1 MKRKVQKLLSIMMAF
16 VIAIGAIMIAPQK
29 AEAYTMPSAPYKF
42 HWYDLQRFLEPP
54 GGGRYSTSI
63 KWTHFK
69 PTESG
74 QKHAAGYCIDPH
86 RKQAGSKGQETSAKG
101 VQILNGKIGKTDGN
115 TLAKCLK
122 YGYAYHHYYRPS
134 DAPKPVPGG
143 IRDDVWSERR
153 NFYVTQLAMWSFIQ
167 GWSDADVDKLQP
179 NSDWIRGQG
188 IKKEDIGRMK
198 RHIKEIRRKVLAD
211 KTNNIP
217 KIWVK
222 PEKAKDGDIIAFDG
236 NKVSPEDI
244 WDPAHFKD
252 TRKMTLEST
261 NKWLDGTQLVK
272 EDGTVLATASGGK
285 IKYHG
290 LIAGDKFKVVFP
302 AGAPPNTTM
311 TYKIHGKPMV
321 PVAYMYLFGEYYQ
334 RIISLI
340 QLKFGVDCTGL
351 VTNGP
356 INTPTPDLNKIK
368 IKKVDEEG
376 NPLEGALFKCE
387 GPGGPYTAETDVNG
401 FAVFDNLVNGKYT
414 VTEESAPAGYET
426 SDEVWE
432 VTLPDQNNHEKV
444 LQIKNKKESPV
455 MYAITVRKKNEDG
468 NRLEGVKFKC
478 WTEDGYYRERDTDKN
493 GIAHFDKLS
502 PDTYYVQEI
511 ATIDGYKLDNTVY
524 KVQVPKDGTNAQIVY
539 LDVVNKVN
547 RNEAQIKKVDA
558 DTGEPLAGAKF
569 RITGPEGFDQELTS
583 GEDGLVHLTDLKP
596 GEYTVQEIKAPTGYN
611 LATKP
616 YYFTIHT
623 DPSKNKFEHVLENIP
638 IKNKVKIKKIDE
650 ATLQPLKGAK
660 FNITGPD
667 GYVKTET
674 TNTLGEI
681 DLGDVL
687 YGDYT
692 ITEIESPEGYQMLE
706 KPVKF
711 SVTKDGEEQIIK
723 IKNKKKIGEL
733 KLYKTDEETGKP
745 LQYAKYRI
753 QGPGGYD
760 VEIQTDKDGIIHVD
774 FAEYGKYTVQE
785 IEAPEGYVLNDKIWE
800 IDVTEHKQVY
810 EIRATNRVAQ
820 GKVIIDKVD
829 DIGQPVPNAT
839 FEIKRQD
846 GEYTKQG
853 TTDDNG
859 HLEFNKVPWGRYQL
873 KEISAPDGY
882 VLDPSARDFVLEK
895 DQQEFK
901 YQYVN
906 RRIKGQLI
914 ITKIDKD
921 TKQPLKGATFEIKKG
936 NQLIQTV
943 TTDDT
948 GVAKLDQLPYG
959 EYTVIEKEAPPGYL
973 LNTTPQKINIVQ
985 DAEIYHVTFEN
996 KAGKGNIEIT
1006 KTEDGS
1012 GRKLAG
1018 AEFAIWDKSMAQVDT
1033 VVTGESGVG
1042 VSSSL
1047 PVGTYYIQETRAPEG
1062 YVIDPKMHTVVIG
1075 EEGRVIKYSMPNKQ
1089 ILGKVKIR
1097 KVDAVTGTT
1106 LEGVEFKIYDKANP
1120 DVVVDTLVT
1129 DEFGMATSK
1138 ELPFGDYII
1147 KESKTPNGYFPL
1159 VKDYEFKID
1168 RHDKVVEFTIENK
1181 PILVDVIVNKTG
1193 ETTGKALPGAVFQLK
1208 KNGEIMNFKVGTQVI
1223 SSLTTDSQGKI
1234 KFPQKLGVGKYEL
1247 IEIKAPSGYLSAK
1260 PVKFEITADSV
1271 KENPNG
1277 IVINVKDK
1285 EIKGDVK
1292 LVKVD
1297 EDTGKPMPNITFEL
1311 FDKNDNSLGKY
1322 TTDENG
1328 VIEVKDLDYGEYYFK
1343 EVSKPHGYVEDT
1355 EKIYFMIQKDGQTIT
1370 LNKTNKLID
1379 GDVELT
1385 KVDIDTGETLS
1396 GVTFKLVNANTN
1408 EVVGTYTTDSTG
1420 KFRVN
1425 DLPFGKYYIKE
1436 IQGLEGY
1443 ESDDSPEVFY
1453 IQESG
1458 ELITITKYNKKI
1470 KGKIQIN
1477 KTDVSD
1483 GKVIPDCGFR
1493 IWKDDKKTIVIEG
1506 KTDKNGIAEFE
1517 LGYGKYYY
1525 QEFDAPEGYVLDN
1538 RLYPFE
1544 IKENGEIVKAHMT
1557 NEKIKGTMELSKVDI
1572 SNGMLIPNAKFK
1584 IYKEDKKTVVVKGMT
1599 DQNGIAKFNLEY
1611 GKYYYQEYDA
1621 PNGYILDESLF
1632 PFEIKINGDIVK
1644 CQMTNKPETGGLIIN
1659 KVDGKTGESL
1669 QGATFG
1675 LYCGKDKVLEGVTDQ
1690 NGRLEITGLSIGTY
1704 TLKEEKAPAG
1714 YQNLDQQFEI
1724 KIDEINEVETL
1735 KVCNWKYGV
1744 PAPTPMKPLVQTGT
1758 VVTTGATL
1766 AGILSAGAYIFLRRR
1781 H

>member
-1 MKRKVQKLLSIMMAF
+1 MRKKLQKLLSTIMAF
-16 VIAIGAIMIAPQK
+16 VIAISTIILTPEEI
-29 AEAYTMPSAPYKF
+29 EAATLPTGPFTF
-42 HWYDLQRFLEPP
+42 HWYDVQRFLKPP
-54 GGGRYSTSI
+54 GNGYYSTSI
-63 KWTHFK
+63 KWVGFK

-74 QKHAAGYCIDPH
+74 QKHSAAYCIDPD
-86 RKQAGSKGQETSAKG
+86 KPQYGSENTKHPAKNPRP
-101 VQILNGKIGKTDGN
+101 LNGGKIGKTDGD
-115 TLAKCLK
+115 TIYKCLK
-122 YGYAYHHYYRPS
+122 YGYAYVHHYKAEENPQRGW
-134 DAPKPVPGG
+134 AEK
-143 IRDDVWSERR
+143 R
-153 NFYVTQLAMWSFIQ
+153 NFYVTQLAIWSFMQ
-167 GWSDADVDKLQP
+167 GWSDADVDKLVP
-179 NSDWIRGQG
+179 R
-188 IKKEDIGRMK
+188 KKWLQDNGLAKENIGRMK
-198 RHIKEIRRKVLAD
+198 AAIKDIRRKVKAD
-211 KTNNIP
+211 KTKNTP
-217 KIWVK
+217 AIWVRRD
-222 PEKAKDGDIIAFDG
+222 KAKDGELINFEG
-236 NKVSPEDI
+236 NRVSPQDI
-244 WDPAHFKD
+244 WDPYHFKD

-261 NKWLDGTQLVK
+261 NTWLDGTKLVNDK
-272 EDGTVLATASGGK
+272 DEVLATASGGK

-302 AGAPPNTTM
+302 ADAPPNTTM
-311 TYKIHGKPMV
+311 KYKITGKPMV
-321 PVAYMYLFGEYYQ
+321 PVGYYFEVKSGYQ
-334 RIISLI
+334 KVTTLI
-340 QLKFGVDCTGL
+340 QLKYGVDCTGL
-351 VTNGP
+351 VTNGDIP
-356 INTPTPDLNKIK
+356 PVPEDKYSIK
-368 IKKVDEEG
+368 IKKVDEKG
-376 NPLEGALFKCE
+376 NPLEGAVFKCE
-387 GPGGPYTAETDVNG
+387 GPHGPFTAETNSDG
-401 FAVFDNLVNGKYT
+401 FAVFKNLVTGDYK
-414 VTEESAPAGYET
+414 VTETAAPPGYAKI
-426 SDEVWE
+426 DDVWN
-432 VTLPDQNNHEKV
+432 VKLPQQDGAEKV
-444 LQIKNKKESPV
+444 IQVKNDKEDELT
-455 MYAITVRKKNEDG
+455 YEICVRKKNEDG
-468 NRLEGVKFKC
+468 DRLEGVKFKC
-478 WTEDGYYRERDTDKN
+478 WSADGYYGEAITDRN
-493 GIAHFDKLS
+493 GIAKFDKLP
-502 PDTYYVQEI
+502 PDTFFVQEL
-511 ATIDGYKLDNTVY
+511 ATIDGYKLNDTIY
-524 KVQVPKDGTNAQIVY
+524 KVPVPKPGTNDQIIY
-539 LDVVNKVN
+539 LDVI
-547 RNEAQIKKVDA
+547 NEENTDGAKIVKIDE
-558 DTGEPLAGAKF
+558 DTEKPLKDAKF
-569 RITGPEGFDQELTS
+569 RITGPDGFDQELTTDEN
-583 GEDGLVHLTDLKP
+583 GVVELKGLKQGD
-596 GEYTVQEIKAPTGYN
+596 YTVQEIKAPEGYV
-611 LATKP
+611 LEKKP
-616 YYFTIHT
+616 YYFTIHA
-623 DPSKNKFEHVLENIP
+623 DSSKNVFEHILKNKP

-650 ATLQPLKGAK
+650 ATLQPLPGAK
-660 FNITGPD
+660 FTITGPD
-667 GYVKTET
+667 GYHRVET

-692 ITEIESPEGYQMLE
+692 ITEIESPEGYQMLI

-711 SVTKDGEEQIIK
+711 SVTKDGEEQVIK
-723 IKNKKKIGEL
+723 IKNKKKIGIL

-745 LQYAKYRI
+745 LQYAKYRV
-753 QGPGGYD
+753 QGPNGFD
-760 VEIQTDKDGIIHVD
+760 VEIQTDKDGIIEID

-785 IEAPEGYVLNDKIWE
+785 IEAPEGYVLNPKIWE
-800 IDVTEHKQVY
+800 IDVTEHKEVY

-820 GKVIIDKVD
+820 GKVVIDKVD
-829 DIGQPVPNAT
+829 DIDQPVPNAT

-846 GEYTKQG
+846 GDYTKQG
-853 TTDDNG
+853 KTDEKG
-859 HLEFNKVPWGRYQL
+859 HLEFDKVPWGRYQL
-873 KEISAPDGY
+873 KEIDAPDGY
-882 VLDPSARDFVLEK
+882 VLDPSAKDFVLDK
-895 DQQEFK
+895 DKQEFK

-906 RRIKGQLI
+906 RRIKGQLV

-921 TKQPLKGATFEIKKG
+921 TKKPLKGATFEIKKG
-936 NQLIQTV
+936 DTLIQTV

-948 GVAKLDQLPYG
+948 GVAKLDKLPYG
-959 EYTVIEKEAPPGYL
+959 EYTVIEKEAPQGYL
-973 LNTTPQKINIVQ
+973 LNATPQKINIVQ

-1018 AEFAIWDKSMAQVDT
+1018 AEFAIWDQSMAQVDT

-1062 YVIDPKMHTVVIG
+1062 YVIDPKMHPIRIG

-1089 ILGKVKIR
+1089 ILGKVKIK

-1106 LEGVEFKIYDKANP
+1106 LEGIEFKIYEKSKP

-1181 PILVDVIVNKTG
+1181 PILTDLIVNKTG
-1193 ETTGKALPGAVFQLK
+1193 ELTGKSVPGATFQLK
-1208 KNGEIMNFKVGTQVI
+1208 KNGEIMNFKIGTQVV

-1234 KFPQKLGVGKYEL
+1234 KFPQKLGVGNYEL
-1247 IEIKAPSGYLSAK
+1247 IEIKAPSGYLPAK
-1260 PVKFEITADSV
+1260 SVKFEITADSV

-1277 IVINVKDK
+1277 LVINVKDK
-1285 EIKGDVK
+1285 EIKGNVK
-1292 LVKVD
+1292 LVKID
-1297 EDTGKPMPNITFEL
+1297 EDTGKVMPNITFEL
-1311 FDKNDNSLGKY
+1311 FNKDDVSLGKY

-1355 EKIYFMIQKDGQTIT
+1355 GKIPFMIQKDGQTIT
-1370 LNKTNKLID
+1370 LNKSNKLID
-1379 GDVELT
+1379 GDLELT

-1396 GVTFKLVNANTN
+1396 GVIFKVVNATTN
-1408 EVVGTYTTDSTG
+1408 EAIGTYTTDSTG
-1420 KFRVN
+1420 KFRIN
-1425 DLPFGKYYIKE
+1425 DLPFGKYYVKE

-1443 ESDDSPEVFY
+1443 ESDPKPEIFY

-1458 ELITITKYNKKI
+1458 ELVTITKYNKKI

-1584 IYKEDKKTVVVKGMT
+1584 IYKDDKKTVVVKGVT

-1621 PNGYILDESLF
+1621 PVGYILDDTLF

-1659 KVDGKTGESL
+1659 KVDGKTGKEL

-1675 LYCGKDKVLEGVTDQ
+1675 LYCNDQKVLEGVTDE
-1690 NGRLEITGLSIGTY
+1690 NGRLEIAGLSKGKY
-1704 TLKEEKAPAG
+1704 KVRELRAPAG
-1714 YQNLDQQFEI
+1714 YQNLNQEFEI
-1724 KIDEINEVETL
+1724 EIDELDEVETL
-1735 KVCNWKYGV
+1735 KVCNWAYGV
-1744 PAPTPMKPLVQTGT
+1744 PAPKPLKPLVQTGAA
-1758 VVTTGATL
+1758 VTSGVSIVGAIG
-1766 AGILSAGAYIFLRRR
+1766 GIAYIFFRRR
-1781 H
+1781 Y

>member
-16 VIAIGAIMIAPQK
+16 VIAIGAIVMTPEEI
-29 AEAYTMPSAPYKF
+29 EAATLPTGPFTF
-42 HWYDLQRFLEPP
+42 HWYDVQKFLKPH
-54 GGGRYSTSI
+54 GSGYYNTSI
-63 KWTHFK
+63 KWVGFK
-69 PTESG
+69 ETASG
-74 QKHAAGYCIDPH
+74 QKSSAAYCIDPD
-86 RKQAGSKGQETSAKG
+86 KPQAGASNTKIPAKNPRP
-101 VQILNGKIGKTDGN
+101 LNGGRIGKTTGDVIY
-115 TLAKCLK
+115 KCLK
-122 YGYAYHHYYRPS
+122 YGYAYVHHYKANENPQRGW
-134 DAPKPVPGG
+134 AEK
-143 IRDDVWSERR
+143 R
-153 NFYVTQLAMWSFIQ
+153 NFYVTQLAIWSFMQ
-167 GWSDADVDKLQP
+167 GWTDEDVDKLEP
-179 NSDWIRGQG
+179 RKDWL
-188 IKKEDIGRMK
+188 KKNGLQNENIGRLK
-198 RHIKEIRRKVLAD
+198 AAIKDIRRKVKAD
-211 KTNNIP
+211 DTKNTP
-217 KIWVK
+217 SIWVK
-222 PEKAKDGDIIAFDG
+222 NDKAKNGEIINFEG
-236 NKVSPEDI
+236 NRVSPADI

-272 EDGTVLATASGGK
+272 DDGTVLATASGGK

-290 LIAGDKFKVVFP
+290 LIAGDKFKIVFP
-302 AGAPPNTTM
+302 ADAPPNTTM
-311 TYKIHGKPMV
+311 KYKITGKPMV
-321 PVAYMYLFGEYYQ
+321 PVGYYFEVKSGYQ
-334 RIISLI
+334 KVTTLI
-340 QLKFGVDCTGL
+340 QLNYGVDCTGL
-351 VTNGP
+351 VTNGDIP
-356 INTPTPDLNKIK
+356 PVPDTDLNRIK
-368 IKKVDEEG
+368 IKKVDEKG
-376 NPLEGALFKCE
+376 NPLEGAVFKCE
-387 GPGGPYTAETDVNG
+387 GPGGPYTAETDGNG
-401 FAVFDNLVNGKYT
+401 YAVFDKLADGKYT
-414 VTEESAPAGYET
+414 VTETSAPAGYET
-426 SDEVWE
+426 TDEVWN
-432 VTLPDQNNHEKV
+432 VTLPDQDKHEKTIEV
-444 LQIKNKKESPV
+444 KNEKEYS
-455 MYAITVRKKNEDG
+455 ITYEICVRKKNEDG
-468 NRLEGVKFKC
+468 DRLEGVKFKC
-478 WTEDGYYRERDTDKN
+478 WSEDGYYAEIITDRN
-493 GIAHFDKLS
+493 GIAKFDGLP
-502 PDTYYVQEI
+502 PDTFYVQEI
-511 ATIDGYKLDNTVY
+511 ATIDGYKLDDTIH
-524 KVQVPKDGTNAQIVY
+524 KVTVPKEGTNDQIVY
-539 LDVVNKVN
+539 LDVVNEENK
-547 RNEAQIKKVDA
+547 NEAQIKKVDA
-558 DTGEPLAGAKF
+558 DTGMTLPGAKF
-569 RITGPEGFDQELTS
+569 RVTGPDGYDQELTS
-583 GEDGLVHLTDLKP
+583 DENGIVKLTGLKIGD
-596 GEYTVQEIKAPTGYN
+596 YTVQEIKAPEGYN

-616 YYFTIHT
+616 YYFTIHA
-623 DPSKNKFEHVLENIP
+623 DASKNKFEHVLENIP

-667 GYVKTET
+667 GYSRVEV

-882 VLDPSARDFVLEK
+882 VLDPSARDFVLDK

-936 NQLIQTV
+936 NTLIQTV

-973 LNTTPQKINIVQ
+973 LNTTPQKVNIVQ

-1047 PVGTYYIQETRAPEG
+1047 PVGTYYVQETRAPEG

-1089 ILGKVKIR
+1089 ILGKVKIK

-1120 DVVVDTLVT
+1120 DVVVDTLIT

-1285 EIKGDVK
+1285 EIKGNIK

-1328 VIEVKDLDYGEYYFK
+1328 VIEVKDLEYGEYYFK

-1714 YQNLDQQFEI
+1714 YQNLNQQFEI

-1744 PAPTPMKPLVQTGT
+1744 QAPAAPMKPLVQTGT

>member
-16 VIAIGAIMIAPQK
+16 VIAIGAIVMTPEEI
-29 AEAYTMPSAPYKF
+29 EAATLPTGPFTF
-42 HWYDLQRFLEPP
+42 HWYDVQKFLKPH
-54 GGGRYSTSI
+54 GSGYYNTSI
-63 KWTHFK
+63 KWVGFK
-69 PTESG
+69 ETASG
-74 QKHAAGYCIDPH
+74 QKSAAAYCIDPD
-86 RKQAGSKGQETSAKG
+86 KPQAGASNTKIPAKNPRP
-101 VQILNGKIGKTDGN
+101 LNGGRIGKTTGDVIY
-115 TLAKCLK
+115 KCLK
-122 YGYAYHHYYRPS
+122 YGYAYVHHYKANENPQRGW
-134 DAPKPVPGG
+134 AEK
-143 IRDDVWSERR
+143 R
-153 NFYVTQLAMWSFIQ
+153 NFYVTQLAIWSFMQ
-167 GWSDADVDKLQP
+167 GWTDEDVDKLEP
-179 NSDWIRGQG
+179 RKDWL
-188 IKKEDIGRMK
+188 KKNGLQNENIGRLK
-198 RHIKEIRRKVLAD
+198 AAIKDIRRKVKAD
-211 KTNNIP
+211 DTKNTP
-217 KIWVK
+217 SIWVK
-222 PEKAKDGDIIAFDG
+222 NDKAKNGEIINFEG
-236 NKVSPEDI
+236 NRVSPADI

-272 EDGTVLATASGGK
+272 DDGTVLATASGGK

-290 LIAGDKFKVVFP
+290 LIAGDKFKIVFP
-302 AGAPPNTTM
+302 ADAPPNTTM
-311 TYKIHGKPMV
+311 KYKITGKPMV
-321 PVAYMYLFGEYYQ
+321 PVGYYFEVKSGYQ
-334 RIISLI
+334 KVTTLI
-340 QLKFGVDCTGL
+340 QLNYGVDCTGL
-351 VTNGP
+351 VTNGDIP
-356 INTPTPDLNKIK
+356 PVPDTDLNRIK
-368 IKKVDEEG
+368 IKKVDEKG
-376 NPLEGALFKCE
+376 NPLEGAVFKCE
-387 GPGGPYTAETDVNG
+387 GPGGPYTAETDGNG
-401 FAVFDNLVNGKYT
+401 YAVFDKLADGKYT
-414 VTEESAPAGYET
+414 VTETSAPAGYET
-426 SDEVWE
+426 TDEVWN
-432 VTLPDQNNHEKV
+432 VTLPDQDKHEKTIEV
-444 LQIKNKKESPV
+444 KNEKEYS
-455 MYAITVRKKNEDG
+455 ITYEICVRKKNEDG
-468 NRLEGVKFKC
+468 DRLEGVKFKC
-478 WTEDGYYRERDTDKN
+478 WSEDGYYAEIITDRN
-493 GIAHFDKLS
+493 GIAKFDGLP
-502 PDTYYVQEI
+502 PDTFYVQEI
-511 ATIDGYKLDNTVY
+511 ATIDGYKLDDTIH
-524 KVQVPKDGTNAQIVY
+524 KVTVPKEGTNDQIVY
-539 LDVVNKVN
+539 LDVVNEENK
-547 RNEAQIKKVDA
+547 NEAQIKKVDA
-558 DTGEPLAGAKF
+558 DTGMTLPGAKF
-569 RITGPEGFDQELTS
+569 RVTGPDGYDQELTS
-583 GEDGLVHLTDLKP
+583 DENGIVKLTGLKIGD
-596 GEYTVQEIKAPTGYN
+596 YTVQEIKAPEGYN

-616 YYFTIHT
+616 YYFTIHA
-623 DPSKNKFEHVLENIP
+623 DASKNKFEHVLENIP

-667 GYVKTET
+667 GYSRVEV

-882 VLDPSARDFVLEK
+882 VLDPSARDFVLDK

-914 ITKIDKD
+914 ITKIDKN

-936 NQLIQTV
+936 NTLIQTV

-973 LNTTPQKINIVQ
+973 LNTAPQKINIVQ

-1089 ILGKVKIR
+1089 ILGKVKIK

-1120 DVVVDTLVT
+1120 DVVIDTLIT

-1328 VIEVKDLDYGEYYFK
+1328 VIEVKDLEYGEYYFK

-1714 YQNLDQQFEI
+1714 YQNLNQQFEI

>member
-16 VIAIGAIMIAPQK
+16 VIAIGAIVMTPEEI
-29 AEAYTMPSAPYKF
+29 EAATLPTGPFTF
-42 HWYDLQRFLEPP
+42 HWYDVQKFLKPH
-54 GGGRYSTSI
+54 GSGYYNTSI
-63 KWTHFK
+63 KWVGFK
-69 PTESG
+69 ETASG
-74 QKHAAGYCIDPH
+74 QKSSAAYCIDPD
-86 RKQAGSKGQETSAKG
+86 KPQAGASNTKIPAKNPRP
-101 VQILNGKIGKTDGN
+101 LNGGRIGKTTGDVIY
-115 TLAKCLK
+115 KCLK
-122 YGYAYHHYYRPS
+122 YGYAYVHHYKANENPQRGW
-134 DAPKPVPGG
+134 AEK
-143 IRDDVWSERR
+143 R
-153 NFYVTQLAMWSFIQ
+153 NFYVTQLAIWSFMQ
-167 GWSDADVDKLQP
+167 GWTDEDVDKLEP
-179 NSDWIRGQG
+179 RKDWL
-188 IKKEDIGRMK
+188 KKNGLQNENIGRLK
-198 RHIKEIRRKVLAD
+198 AAIKDIRRKVKAD
-211 KTNNIP
+211 DTKNTP
-217 KIWVK
+217 SIWVK
-222 PEKAKDGDIIAFDG
+222 NDKAKNGEIINFEG
-236 NKVSPEDI
+236 NRVSPADI

-272 EDGTVLATASGGK
+272 DDGTVLATASGGK

-290 LIAGDKFKVVFP
+290 LIAGDKFKIVFP
-302 AGAPPNTTM
+302 ADAPPNTTM
-311 TYKIHGKPMV
+311 KYKITGKPMV
-321 PVAYMYLFGEYYQ
+321 PVGYYFEVKSGYQ
-334 RIISLI
+334 KVTTLI
-340 QLKFGVDCTGL
+340 QLNYGVDCTGL
-351 VTNGP
+351 VTNGDIP
-356 INTPTPDLNKIK
+356 PVPDTDLNRIK
-368 IKKVDEEG
+368 IKKVDEKG
-376 NPLEGALFKCE
+376 NPLEGAVFKCE
-387 GPGGPYTAETDVNG
+387 GPGGPYTAETDGNG
-401 FAVFDNLVNGKYT
+401 YAVFDKLADGKYT
-414 VTEESAPAGYET
+414 VTETSAPAGYET
-426 SDEVWE
+426 TDEVWN
-432 VTLPDQNNHEKV
+432 VTLPDQDKHEKTIEV
-444 LQIKNKKESPV
+444 KNEKEYS
-455 MYAITVRKKNEDG
+455 ITYEICVRKKNEDG
-468 NRLEGVKFKC
+468 DRLEGVKFKC
-478 WTEDGYYRERDTDKN
+478 WSEDGYYAEIITDRN
-493 GIAHFDKLS
+493 GIAKFDGLP
-502 PDTYYVQEI
+502 PDTFYVQEI
-511 ATIDGYKLDNTVY
+511 ATIDGYKLDDTIH
-524 KVQVPKDGTNAQIVY
+524 KVTVPKEGTNDQIVY
-539 LDVVNKVN
+539 LDVVNEENK
-547 RNEAQIKKVDA
+547 NEAQIKKVDA
-558 DTGEPLAGAKF
+558 DTGMTLPGAKF
-569 RITGPEGFDQELTS
+569 RVTGPDGYDQELTS
-583 GEDGLVHLTDLKP
+583 DENGIVKLTGLKIGD
-596 GEYTVQEIKAPTGYN
+596 YTVQEIKAPEGYN

-616 YYFTIHT
+616 YYFTIHA
-623 DPSKNKFEHVLENIP
+623 DASKNKFEHVLENIP

-667 GYVKTET
+667 GYSRVEV

-882 VLDPSARDFVLEK
+882 VLDPSARDFVLDK

-936 NQLIQTV
+936 NTLIQTV

-973 LNTTPQKINIVQ
+973 LNTTPQKVNIVQ

-1047 PVGTYYIQETRAPEG
+1047 PVGTYYVQETRAPEG

-1089 ILGKVKIR
+1089 ILGKVKIK

-1120 DVVVDTLVT
+1120 DVVVDTLIT

-1328 VIEVKDLDYGEYYFK
+1328 VIEVKDLEYGEYYFK

-1714 YQNLDQQFEI
+1714 YQNLNQQFEI

-1744 PAPTPMKPLVQTGT
+1744 QAPAAPMKPLVQTGT

>member
-16 VIAIGAIMIAPQK
+16 VIAIGAIVMTPEEI
-29 AEAYTMPSAPYKF
+29 EAATLPTGPFTF
-42 HWYDLQRFLEPP
+42 HWYDVQKFLKPH
-54 GGGRYSTSI
+54 GSGYYNTSI
-63 KWTHFK
+63 KWVGFK
-69 PTESG
+69 ETASG
-74 QKHAAGYCIDPH
+74 QKSSAAYCIDPD
-86 RKQAGSKGQETSAKG
+86 KPQAGASNTKIPAKNPRP
-101 VQILNGKIGKTDGN
+101 LNGGRIGKTTGDVIY
-115 TLAKCLK
+115 KCLK
-122 YGYAYHHYYRPS
+122 YGYAYVHHYKANENPQRGW
-134 DAPKPVPGG
+134 AEK
-143 IRDDVWSERR
+143 R
-153 NFYVTQLAMWSFIQ
+153 NFYVTQLAIWSFMQ
-167 GWSDADVDKLQP
+167 GWTDEDVDKLEP
-179 NSDWIRGQG
+179 RKDWL
-188 IKKEDIGRMK
+188 KKNGLQNENIGRLK
-198 RHIKEIRRKVLAD
+198 AAIKDIRRKVKAD
-211 KTNNIP
+211 DTKNTP
-217 KIWVK
+217 SIWVK
-222 PEKAKDGDIIAFDG
+222 NDKAKNGEIINFEG
-236 NKVSPEDI
+236 NRVSPADI

-272 EDGTVLATASGGK
+272 DDGTVLATASGGK

-290 LIAGDKFKVVFP
+290 LIAGDKFKIVFP
-302 AGAPPNTTM
+302 ADAPPNTTM
-311 TYKIHGKPMV
+311 KYKITGKPMV
-321 PVAYMYLFGEYYQ
+321 PVGYYFEVKSGYQ
-334 RIISLI
+334 KVTTLI
-340 QLKFGVDCTGL
+340 QLNYGVDCTGL
-351 VTNGP
+351 VTNGDIP
-356 INTPTPDLNKIK
+356 PVPDTDLNRIK
-368 IKKVDEEG
+368 IKKVDEKG
-376 NPLEGALFKCE
+376 NPLEGAVFKCE
-387 GPGGPYTAETDVNG
+387 GPGGPYTAETDGNG
-401 FAVFDNLVNGKYT
+401 YAVFDKLADGKYT
-414 VTEESAPAGYET
+414 VTETSAPAGYET
-426 SDEVWE
+426 TDEVWN
-432 VTLPDQNNHEKV
+432 VTLPDQDKHEKTIEV
-444 LQIKNKKESPV
+444 KNEKEYS
-455 MYAITVRKKNEDG
+455 ITYEICVRKKNEDG
-468 NRLEGVKFKC
+468 DRLEGVKFKC
-478 WTEDGYYRERDTDKN
+478 WSEDGYYAEIITDRN
-493 GIAHFDKLS
+493 GIAKFDGLP
-502 PDTYYVQEI
+502 PDTFYVQEI
-511 ATIDGYKLDNTVY
+511 ATIDGYKLDDTIH
-524 KVQVPKDGTNAQIVY
+524 KVTVPKEGTNDQIVY
-539 LDVVNKVN
+539 LDVVNEENK
-547 RNEAQIKKVDA
+547 NEAQIKKVDA
-558 DTGEPLAGAKF
+558 DTGMTLPGAKF
-569 RITGPEGFDQELTS
+569 RVTGPDGYDQELTS
-583 GEDGLVHLTDLKP
+583 DENGIVKLTGLKIGD
-596 GEYTVQEIKAPTGYN
+596 YTVQEIKAPEGYN

-616 YYFTIHT
+616 YYFTIHA
-623 DPSKNKFEHVLENIP
+623 DASKNKFEHVLENIP

-667 GYVKTET
+667 GYSRVEV

-753 QGPGGYD
+753 QGPNGYD

-882 VLDPSARDFVLEK
+882 VLDPSARDFVLDK

-936 NQLIQTV
+936 NTLIQTV

-1047 PVGTYYIQETRAPEG
+1047 PVGTYYVQETRAPEG

-1089 ILGKVKIR
+1089 ILGKVKIK

-1120 DVVVDTLVT
+1120 DVVVDTLIT

-1328 VIEVKDLDYGEYYFK
+1328 VIEVKDLEYGEYYFK

-1714 YQNLDQQFEI
+1714 YQNLNQQFEI

-1744 PAPTPMKPLVQTGT
+1744 QAPAAPMKPLVQTGT

>member
-16 VIAIGAIMIAPQK
+16 VIAIGAIVMTPEEI
-29 AEAYTMPSAPYKF
+29 EAATLPTGPFTF
-42 HWYDLQRFLEPP
+42 HWYDVQKFLKPH
-54 GGGRYSTSI
+54 GSGYYNTSI
-63 KWTHFK
+63 KWVGFK
-69 PTESG
+69 ETASG
-74 QKHAAGYCIDPH
+74 QKSSAAYCIDPD
-86 RKQAGSKGQETSAKG
+86 KPQAGASNTKIPAKNPRP
-101 VQILNGKIGKTDGN
+101 LNGGRIGKTTGDVIY
-115 TLAKCLK
+115 KCLK
-122 YGYAYHHYYRPS
+122 YGYAYVHHYKANENPQRGW
-134 DAPKPVPGG
+134 AEK
-143 IRDDVWSERR
+143 R
-153 NFYVTQLAMWSFIQ
+153 NFYVTQLAIWSFMQ
-167 GWSDADVDKLQP
+167 GWTDEDVDKLEP
-179 NSDWIRGQG
+179 RKDWL
-188 IKKEDIGRMK
+188 KKNGLQNENIGRLK
-198 RHIKEIRRKVLAD
+198 AAIKDIRRKVKAD
-211 KTNNIP
+211 DTKNTP
-217 KIWVK
+217 SIWVK
-222 PEKAKDGDIIAFDG
+222 NDKAKNGEIINFEG
-236 NKVSPEDI
+236 NRVSPADI

-272 EDGTVLATASGGK
+272 DDGTVLATASGGK

-290 LIAGDKFKVVFP
+290 LIAGDKFKIVFP
-302 AGAPPNTTM
+302 ADAPPNTTM
-311 TYKIHGKPMV
+311 KYKITGKPMV
-321 PVAYMYLFGEYYQ
+321 PVGYYFEVKSGYQ
-334 RIISLI
+334 KVTTLI
-340 QLKFGVDCTGL
+340 QLNYGVDCTGL
-351 VTNGP
+351 VTNGDIP
-356 INTPTPDLNKIK
+356 PVPDTDLNRIK
-368 IKKVDEEG
+368 IKKVDEKG
-376 NPLEGALFKCE
+376 NPLEGAVFKCE
-387 GPGGPYTAETDVNG
+387 GPGGPYTAETDGNG
-401 FAVFDNLVNGKYT
+401 YAVFDKLADGKYT
-414 VTEESAPAGYET
+414 VTETSAPAGYET
-426 SDEVWE
+426 TDEVWN
-432 VTLPDQNNHEKV
+432 VTLPDQDKHEKTIEV
-444 LQIKNKKESPV
+444 KNEKEYS
-455 MYAITVRKKNEDG
+455 ITYEICVRKKNEDG
-468 NRLEGVKFKC
+468 DRLEGVKFKC
-478 WTEDGYYRERDTDKN
+478 WSEDGYYAEIITDRN
-493 GIAHFDKLS
+493 GIAKFDGLP
-502 PDTYYVQEI
+502 PDTFYVQEI
-511 ATIDGYKLDNTVY
+511 ATIDGYKLDDTIH
-524 KVQVPKDGTNAQIVY
+524 KVTVPKEGTNDQIVY
-539 LDVVNKVN
+539 LDVVNEENK
-547 RNEAQIKKVDA
+547 NEAQIKKVDA
-558 DTGEPLAGAKF
+558 DTGMTLPGAKF
-569 RITGPEGFDQELTS
+569 RVTGPDGYDQELTS
-583 GEDGLVHLTDLKP
+583 DENGIVKLTGLKIGD
-596 GEYTVQEIKAPTGYN
+596 YTVQEIKAPEGYN

-616 YYFTIHT
+616 YYFTIHA
-623 DPSKNKFEHVLENIP
+623 DASKNKFEHVLENIP

-667 GYVKTET
+667 GYSRVEV

-753 QGPGGYD
+753 QGPNGYD

-882 VLDPSARDFVLEK
+882 VLDPSARDFVLDK

-936 NQLIQTV
+936 NTLIQTV

-1089 ILGKVKIR
+1089 ILGKVKIK

-1120 DVVVDTLVT
+1120 DVVVDTLIT

-1328 VIEVKDLDYGEYYFK
+1328 VIEVKDLEYGEYYFK

-1714 YQNLDQQFEI
+1714 YQNLNQQFEI

-1744 PAPTPMKPLVQTGT
+1744 QAPAAPMKPLVQTGT

>member
-16 VIAIGAIMIAPQK
+16 VIAIGAIVMTPEEI
-29 AEAYTMPSAPYKF
+29 EAATLPTGPFTF
-42 HWYDLQRFLEPP
+42 HWYDVQKFLKPH
-54 GGGRYSTSI
+54 GSGYYNTSI
-63 KWTHFK
+63 KWVGFK
-69 PTESG
+69 ETASG
-74 QKHAAGYCIDPH
+74 QKSSAAYCIDPD
-86 RKQAGSKGQETSAKG
+86 KPQAGASNTKIPAKNPRP
-101 VQILNGKIGKTDGN
+101 LNGGRIGKTTGDVIY
-115 TLAKCLK
+115 KCLK
-122 YGYAYHHYYRPS
+122 YGYAYVHHYKANENPQRGW
-134 DAPKPVPGG
+134 AEK
-143 IRDDVWSERR
+143 R
-153 NFYVTQLAMWSFIQ
+153 NFYVTQLAIWSFMQ
-167 GWSDADVDKLQP
+167 GWTDEDVDKLEP
-179 NSDWIRGQG
+179 RKDWL
-188 IKKEDIGRMK
+188 KKNGLQNENIGRLK
-198 RHIKEIRRKVLAD
+198 AAIKDIRRKVKAD
-211 KTNNIP
+211 DTKNTP
-217 KIWVK
+217 SIWVK
-222 PEKAKDGDIIAFDG
+222 NDKAKNGEIINFEG
-236 NKVSPEDI
+236 NRVSPADI

-272 EDGTVLATASGGK
+272 DDGTVLATASGGK

-290 LIAGDKFKVVFP
+290 LIAGDKFKIVFP
-302 AGAPPNTTM
+302 ADAPPNTTM
-311 TYKIHGKPMV
+311 KYKITGKPMV
-321 PVAYMYLFGEYYQ
+321 PVGYYFEVKSGYQ
-334 RIISLI
+334 KVTTLI
-340 QLKFGVDCTGL
+340 QLNYGVDCTGL
-351 VTNGP
+351 VTNGDIP
-356 INTPTPDLNKIK
+356 PVPDTDLNRIK
-368 IKKVDEEG
+368 IKKVDEKG
-376 NPLEGALFKCE
+376 NPLEGAVFKCE
-387 GPGGPYTAETDVNG
+387 GPGGPYTAETDGNG
-401 FAVFDNLVNGKYT
+401 YAVFDKLADGKYT
-414 VTEESAPAGYET
+414 VTETSAPAGYET
-426 SDEVWE
+426 TDEVWN
-432 VTLPDQNNHEKV
+432 VTLPDQDKHEKTIEV
-444 LQIKNKKESPV
+444 KNEKEYS
-455 MYAITVRKKNEDG
+455 ITYEICVRKKNEDG
-468 NRLEGVKFKC
+468 DRLEGVKFKC
-478 WTEDGYYRERDTDKN
+478 WSEDGYYAEIITDRN
-493 GIAHFDKLS
+493 GIAKFDGLP
-502 PDTYYVQEI
+502 PDTFYVQEI
-511 ATIDGYKLDNTVY
+511 ATIDGYKLDDTIH
-524 KVQVPKDGTNAQIVY
+524 KVTVPKEGTNDQIVY
-539 LDVVNKVN
+539 LDVVNEENK
-547 RNEAQIKKVDA
+547 NEAQIKKVDA
-558 DTGEPLAGAKF
+558 DTGMTLPGAKF
-569 RITGPEGFDQELTS
+569 RVTGPDGYDQELTS
-583 GEDGLVHLTDLKP
+583 DENGIVKLTGLKIGD
-596 GEYTVQEIKAPTGYN
+596 YTVQEIKAPEGYN

-616 YYFTIHT
+616 YYFTIHA
-623 DPSKNKFEHVLENIP
+623 DASKNKFEHVLENIP

-667 GYVKTET
+667 GYSRVEV

-753 QGPGGYD
+753 QGPNGYD

-882 VLDPSARDFVLEK
+882 VLDPSARDFVLDK

-936 NQLIQTV
+936 NTLIQTV

-1047 PVGTYYIQETRAPEG
+1047 PVGTYYVQETRAPEG

-1089 ILGKVKIR
+1089 ILGKVKIK

-1120 DVVVDTLVT
+1120 DVVVDTLIT

-1159 VKDYEFKID
+1159 AKDYEFKID

-1328 VIEVKDLDYGEYYFK
+1328 VIEVKDLEYGEYYFK

-1714 YQNLDQQFEI
+1714 YQNLNQQFEI

-1744 PAPTPMKPLVQTGT
+1744 QAPAAPMKPLVQTGT

>member
-16 VIAIGAIMIAPQK
+16 VIAIGAIVMTPEEI
-29 AEAYTMPSAPYKF
+29 EAATLPTGPFTF
-42 HWYDLQRFLEPP
+42 HWYDVQKFLKPH
-54 GGGRYSTSI
+54 GSGYYNTSI
-63 KWTHFK
+63 KWVGFK
-69 PTESG
+69 ETASG
-74 QKHAAGYCIDPH
+74 QKSSAAYCIDPD
-86 RKQAGSKGQETSAKG
+86 KPQAGASNTKIPAKNPRP
-101 VQILNGKIGKTDGN
+101 LNGGRIGKTTGDVIY
-115 TLAKCLK
+115 KCLK
-122 YGYAYHHYYRPS
+122 YGYAYVHHYKANENPQRGW
-134 DAPKPVPGG
+134 AEK
-143 IRDDVWSERR
+143 R
-153 NFYVTQLAMWSFIQ
+153 NFYVTQLAIWSFMQ
-167 GWSDADVDKLQP
+167 GWTDEDVDKLEP
-179 NSDWIRGQG
+179 RKDWL
-188 IKKEDIGRMK
+188 KKNGLQNENIGRLK
-198 RHIKEIRRKVLAD
+198 AAIKDIRRKVKAD
-211 KTNNIP
+211 DTKNTP
-217 KIWVK
+217 SIWVK
-222 PEKAKDGDIIAFDG
+222 NDKAKNGEIINFEG
-236 NKVSPEDI
+236 NRVSPADI

-272 EDGTVLATASGGK
+272 DDGTVLATASGGK

-290 LIAGDKFKVVFP
+290 LIAGDKFKIVFP
-302 AGAPPNTTM
+302 ADAPPNTTM
-311 TYKIHGKPMV
+311 KYKITGKPMV
-321 PVAYMYLFGEYYQ
+321 PVGYYFEVKSGYQ
-334 RIISLI
+334 KVTTLI
-340 QLKFGVDCTGL
+340 QLNYGVDCTGL
-351 VTNGP
+351 VTNGDIP
-356 INTPTPDLNKIK
+356 PVPDTDLNRIK
-368 IKKVDEEG
+368 IKKVDEKG
-376 NPLEGALFKCE
+376 NPLEGAVFKCE
-387 GPGGPYTAETDVNG
+387 GPGGPYTAETDGNG
-401 FAVFDNLVNGKYT
+401 YAVFDKLADGKYT
-414 VTEESAPAGYET
+414 VTETSAPAGYET
-426 SDEVWE
+426 TDEVWN
-432 VTLPDQNNHEKV
+432 VTLPDQDKHEKTIEV
-444 LQIKNKKESPV
+444 KNEKEYS
-455 MYAITVRKKNEDG
+455 ITYEICVRKKNEDG
-468 NRLEGVKFKC
+468 DRLEGVKFKC
-478 WTEDGYYRERDTDKN
+478 WSEDGYYAEIITDRN
-493 GIAHFDKLS
+493 GIAKFDGLP
-502 PDTYYVQEI
+502 PDTFYVQEI
-511 ATIDGYKLDNTVY
+511 ATIDGYKLDDTIH
-524 KVQVPKDGTNAQIVY
+524 KVTVPKEGTNDQIVY
-539 LDVVNKVN
+539 LDVVNEENK
-547 RNEAQIKKVDA
+547 NEAQIKKVDA
-558 DTGEPLAGAKF
+558 DTGMTLPGAKF
-569 RITGPEGFDQELTS
+569 RVTGPDGYDQELTS
-583 GEDGLVHLTDLKP
+583 DENGIVKLTGLKIGD
-596 GEYTVQEIKAPTGYN
+596 YTVQEIKAPEGYN

-616 YYFTIHT
+616 YYFTIHA
-623 DPSKNKFEHVLENIP
+623 DASKNKFEHVLENIP

-667 GYVKTET
+667 GYSRVEV

-753 QGPGGYD
+753 QGPNGYD

-882 VLDPSARDFVLEK
+882 VLDPSARDFVLDK

-936 NQLIQTV
+936 NTLIQTV

-1047 PVGTYYIQETRAPEG
+1047 PVGTYYVQETRAPEG

-1089 ILGKVKIR
+1089 ILGKVKIK

-1120 DVVVDTLVT
+1120 DVVIDTLIT

-1328 VIEVKDLDYGEYYFK
+1328 VIEVKDLEYGEYYFK

-1714 YQNLDQQFEI
+1714 YQNLNQQFEI

-1744 PAPTPMKPLVQTGT
+1744 QAPAAPMKPLVQTGT

>member
-16 VIAIGAIMIAPQK
+16 VIAIGAIVMTPEEI
-29 AEAYTMPSAPYKF
+29 EAATLPTGPFTF
-42 HWYDLQRFLEPP
+42 HWYDVQKFLKPH
-54 GGGRYSTSI
+54 GSGYYNTSI
-63 KWTHFK
+63 KWVGFK
-69 PTESG
+69 ETASG
-74 QKHAAGYCIDPH
+74 QKSSAAYCIDPD
-86 RKQAGSKGQETSAKG
+86 KPQAGASNTKIPAKNPRP
-101 VQILNGKIGKTDGN
+101 LNGGRIGKTTGDVIY
-115 TLAKCLK
+115 KCLK
-122 YGYAYHHYYRPS
+122 YGYAYVHHYKANENPQRGW
-134 DAPKPVPGG
+134 AEK
-143 IRDDVWSERR
+143 R
-153 NFYVTQLAMWSFIQ
+153 NFYVTQLAIWSFMQ
-167 GWSDADVDKLQP
+167 GWTDEDVDKLEP
-179 NSDWIRGQG
+179 RKDWL
-188 IKKEDIGRMK
+188 KKNGLQNENIGRLK
-198 RHIKEIRRKVLAD
+198 AAIKDIRRKVKAD
-211 KTNNIP
+211 DTKNTP
-217 KIWVK
+217 SIWVK
-222 PEKAKDGDIIAFDG
+222 NDKAKNGEIINFEG
-236 NKVSPEDI
+236 NRVSPADI

-272 EDGTVLATASGGK
+272 DDGTVLATASGGK

-290 LIAGDKFKVVFP
+290 LIAGDKFKIVFP
-302 AGAPPNTTM
+302 ADAPPNTTM
-311 TYKIHGKPMV
+311 KYKITGKPMV
-321 PVAYMYLFGEYYQ
+321 PVGYYFEVKSGYQ
-334 RIISLI
+334 KVTTLI
-340 QLKFGVDCTGL
+340 QLNYGVDCTGL
-351 VTNGP
+351 VTNGDIP
-356 INTPTPDLNKIK
+356 PVPDTDLNRIK
-368 IKKVDEEG
+368 IKKVDEKG
-376 NPLEGALFKCE
+376 NPLEGAVFKCE
-387 GPGGPYTAETDVNG
+387 GPGGPYTAETDGNG
-401 FAVFDNLVNGKYT
+401 YAVFDKLADGKYT
-414 VTEESAPAGYET
+414 VTETSAPAGYET
-426 SDEVWE
+426 TDEVWN
-432 VTLPDQNNHEKV
+432 VTLPDQDKHEKTIEV
-444 LQIKNKKESPV
+444 KNEKEYS
-455 MYAITVRKKNEDG
+455 ITYEICVRKKNEDG
-468 NRLEGVKFKC
+468 DRLEGVKFKC
-478 WTEDGYYRERDTDKN
+478 WSEDGYYAEIITDRN
-493 GIAHFDKLS
+493 GIAKFDGLP
-502 PDTYYVQEI
+502 PDTFYVQEI
-511 ATIDGYKLDNTVY
+511 ATIDGYKLDDTIH
-524 KVQVPKDGTNAQIVY
+524 KVTVPKEGTNDQIVY
-539 LDVVNKVN
+539 LDVVNEENK
-547 RNEAQIKKVDA
+547 NEAQIKKVDA
-558 DTGEPLAGAKF
+558 DTGMTLPGAKF
-569 RITGPEGFDQELTS
+569 RVTGPDGYDQELTS
-583 GEDGLVHLTDLKP
+583 DENGIVKLTGLKIGD
-596 GEYTVQEIKAPTGYN
+596 YTVQEIKAPEGYN

-616 YYFTIHT
+616 YYFTIHA
-623 DPSKNKFEHVLENIP
+623 DASKNKFEHVLENVP

-667 GYVKTET
+667 GYSRVEV

-882 VLDPSARDFVLEK
+882 VLDPSARDFVLDK

-936 NQLIQTV
+936 NTLIQTV

-973 LNTTPQKINIVQ
+973 LNTTPQKVNIVQ

-1089 ILGKVKIR
+1089 ILGKVKIK

-1106 LEGVEFKIYDKANP
+1106 LEGVEFKIYDKANL

-1285 EIKGDVK
+1285 EIKGNVK

-1328 VIEVKDLDYGEYYFK
+1328 VIEVKDLEYGEYYFK

-1714 YQNLDQQFEI
+1714 YQNLNQQFEI

-1744 PAPTPMKPLVQTGT
+1744 QAPAAPMKPLVQTGT

>member
-16 VIAIGAIMIAPQK
+16 VIAIGAIVMTPEEI
-29 AEAYTMPSAPYKF
+29 EAATLPTGPFTF
-42 HWYDLQRFLEPP
+42 HWYDVQKFLKPH
-54 GGGRYSTSI
+54 GSGYYNTSI
-63 KWTHFK
+63 KWVGFK
-69 PTESG
+69 ETASG
-74 QKHAAGYCIDPH
+74 QKSSAAYCIDPD
-86 RKQAGSKGQETSAKG
+86 KPQAGASNTKIPAKNPRP
-101 VQILNGKIGKTDGN
+101 LNGGRIGKTTGDVIY
-115 TLAKCLK
+115 KCLK
-122 YGYAYHHYYRPS
+122 YGYAYVHHYKANENPQRGW
-134 DAPKPVPGG
+134 AEK
-143 IRDDVWSERR
+143 R
-153 NFYVTQLAMWSFIQ
+153 NFYVTQLAIWSFMQ
-167 GWSDADVDKLQP
+167 GWTDEDVDKLEP
-179 NSDWIRGQG
+179 RKDWL
-188 IKKEDIGRMK
+188 KKNGLQNENIGRLK
-198 RHIKEIRRKVLAD
+198 AAIKDIRRKVKAD
-211 KTNNIP
+211 DTKNTP
-217 KIWVK
+217 SIWVK
-222 PEKAKDGDIIAFDG
+222 NDKAKNGEIINFEG
-236 NKVSPEDI
+236 NRVSPADI

-272 EDGTVLATASGGK
+272 DDGTVLATASGGK

-290 LIAGDKFKVVFP
+290 LIAGDKFKIVFP
-302 AGAPPNTTM
+302 ADAPPNTTM
-311 TYKIHGKPMV
+311 KYKITGKPMV
-321 PVAYMYLFGEYYQ
+321 PVGYYFEVKSGYQ
-334 RIISLI
+334 KVTTLI
-340 QLKFGVDCTGL
+340 QLNYGVDCTGL
-351 VTNGP
+351 VTNGDIP
-356 INTPTPDLNKIK
+356 PVPDTDLNRIK
-368 IKKVDEEG
+368 IKKVDEKG
-376 NPLEGALFKCE
+376 NPLEGAVFKCE
-387 GPGGPYTAETDVNG
+387 GPGGPYTAETDGNG
-401 FAVFDNLVNGKYT
+401 YAVFDKLADGKYT
-414 VTEESAPAGYET
+414 VTETSAPAGYET
-426 SDEVWE
+426 TDEVWN
-432 VTLPDQNNHEKV
+432 VTLPDQDKHEKTIEV
-444 LQIKNKKESPV
+444 KNEKEYS
-455 MYAITVRKKNEDG
+455 ITYEICVRKKNEDG
-468 NRLEGVKFKC
+468 DRLEGVKFKC
-478 WTEDGYYRERDTDKN
+478 WSEDGYYAEIITDRN
-493 GIAHFDKLS
+493 GIAKFDGLP
-502 PDTYYVQEI
+502 PDTFYVQEI
-511 ATIDGYKLDNTVY
+511 ATIDGYKLDDTIH
-524 KVQVPKDGTNAQIVY
+524 KVTVPKEGTNDQIVY
-539 LDVVNKVN
+539 LDVVNEENK
-547 RNEAQIKKVDA
+547 NEAQIKKVDA
-558 DTGEPLAGAKF
+558 DTGMTLPGAKF
-569 RITGPEGFDQELTS
+569 RVTGPDGYDQELTS
-583 GEDGLVHLTDLKP
+583 DENGIVKLTGLKIGD
-596 GEYTVQEIKAPTGYN
+596 YTVQEIKAPEGYN

-616 YYFTIHT
+616 YYFTIHA
-623 DPSKNKFEHVLENIP
+623 DASKNKFEHVLENIP

-667 GYVKTET
+667 GYSRVEV

-753 QGPGGYD
+753 QGPNGYD

-882 VLDPSARDFVLEK
+882 VLDPSARDFVLDK

-936 NQLIQTV
+936 NTLIQTV

-1089 ILGKVKIR
+1089 ILGKVKIK

-1120 DVVVDTLVT
+1120 DVVIDTLIT

-1297 EDTGKPMPNITFEL
+1297 EDTVKPMPNITFEL

-1328 VIEVKDLDYGEYYFK
+1328 VIEVKDLEYGEYYFK

-1714 YQNLDQQFEI
+1714 YQNLNQQFEI

-1744 PAPTPMKPLVQTGT
+1744 QAPAAPMKPLVQTGT

>member
-16 VIAIGAIMIAPQK
+16 VIAIGAIVMTPEEI
-29 AEAYTMPSAPYKF
+29 EAATLPTGPFTF
-42 HWYDLQRFLEPP
+42 HWYDVQKFLKPH
-54 GGGRYSTSI
+54 GSGYYNTSI
-63 KWTHFK
+63 KWVGFK
-69 PTESG
+69 ETASG
-74 QKHAAGYCIDPH
+74 QKSAAAYCIDPD
-86 RKQAGSKGQETSAKG
+86 KPQAGASNTKIPAKNPRP
-101 VQILNGKIGKTDGN
+101 LNGGRIGKTTGDVIY
-115 TLAKCLK
+115 KCLK
-122 YGYAYHHYYRPS
+122 YGYAYVHHYKANENPQRGW
-134 DAPKPVPGG
+134 AEK
-143 IRDDVWSERR
+143 R
-153 NFYVTQLAMWSFIQ
+153 NFYVTQLAIWSFMQ
-167 GWSDADVDKLQP
+167 GWTDEDVDKLEP
-179 NSDWIRGQG
+179 RKDWL
-188 IKKEDIGRMK
+188 KKNGLQNENIGRLK
-198 RHIKEIRRKVLAD
+198 AAIKDIRRKVKAD
-211 KTNNIP
+211 DTKNTP
-217 KIWVK
+217 SIWVK
-222 PEKAKDGDIIAFDG
+222 NDKAKNGEIINFEG
-236 NKVSPEDI
+236 NRVSPADI

-272 EDGTVLATASGGK
+272 DDGTVLATASGGK

-290 LIAGDKFKVVFP
+290 LIAGDKFKIVFP
-302 AGAPPNTTM
+302 ADAPPNTTM
-311 TYKIHGKPMV
+311 KYKITGKPMV
-321 PVAYMYLFGEYYQ
+321 PVGYYFEVKSGYQ
-334 RIISLI
+334 KVTTLI
-340 QLKFGVDCTGL
+340 QLNYGVDCTGL
-351 VTNGP
+351 VTNGDIP
-356 INTPTPDLNKIK
+356 PVPDTDLNRIK
-368 IKKVDEEG
+368 IKKVDEKG
-376 NPLEGALFKCE
+376 NPLEGAVFKCE
-387 GPGGPYTAETDVNG
+387 GPGGPYTAETDGNG
-401 FAVFDNLVNGKYT
+401 YAVFDKLADGKYT
-414 VTEESAPAGYET
+414 VTETSAPAGYET
-426 SDEVWE
+426 ADEVWN
-432 VTLPDQNNHEKV
+432 VTLPDQDKHEKTIEV
-444 LQIKNKKESPV
+444 KNEKEYS
-455 MYAITVRKKNEDG
+455 ITYEICVRKKNEDG
-468 NRLEGVKFKC
+468 DRLEGVKFKC
-478 WTEDGYYRERDTDKN
+478 WSEDGYYAEIITDRN
-493 GIAHFDKLS
+493 GIAKFDGLP
-502 PDTYYVQEI
+502 PDTFYVQEI
-511 ATIDGYKLDNTVY
+511 ATIDGYKLDDTIH
-524 KVQVPKDGTNAQIVY
+524 KVTVPKEGTNDQIVY
-539 LDVVNKVN
+539 LDVVNEENK
-547 RNEAQIKKVDA
+547 NEAQIKKVDA
-558 DTGEPLAGAKF
+558 DTGMTLPGAKF
-569 RITGPEGFDQELTS
+569 RVTGPDGYDQELTS
-583 GEDGLVHLTDLKP
+583 DENGIVKLTGLKIGD
-596 GEYTVQEIKAPTGYN
+596 YTVQEIKAPEGYN

-616 YYFTIHT
+616 YYFTIHA
-623 DPSKNKFEHVLENIP
+623 DASKNKFEHVLENIP

-667 GYVKTET
+667 GYSRVEV

-753 QGPGGYD
+753 QGPNGYD

-882 VLDPSARDFVLEK
+882 VLDPSARDFVLDK

-936 NQLIQTV
+936 NTLIQTV

-1089 ILGKVKIR
+1089 ILGKVKIK

-1120 DVVVDTLVT
+1120 DVVVDTLIT

-1328 VIEVKDLDYGEYYFK
+1328 VIEVKDLEYGEYYFK

-1714 YQNLDQQFEI
+1714 YQNLNQQFEI

-1744 PAPTPMKPLVQTGT
+1744 QAPAAPMKPLVQTGT

>member
-16 VIAIGAIMIAPQK
+16 VIAIGAIVMTPEEI
-29 AEAYTMPSAPYKF
+29 EAATLPTGPFTF
-42 HWYDLQRFLEPP
+42 HWYDVQKFLKPH
-54 GGGRYSTSI
+54 GSGYYNTSI
-63 KWTHFK
+63 KWVGFK
-69 PTESG
+69 ETASG
-74 QKHAAGYCIDPH
+74 QKSSAAYCIDPD
-86 RKQAGSKGQETSAKG
+86 KPQAGASNTKIPAKNPRP
-101 VQILNGKIGKTDGN
+101 LNGGRIGKTTGDVIY
-115 TLAKCLK
+115 KCLK
-122 YGYAYHHYYRPS
+122 YGYAYVHHYKANENPQRGW
-134 DAPKPVPGG
+134 AEK
-143 IRDDVWSERR
+143 R
-153 NFYVTQLAMWSFIQ
+153 NFYVTQLAIWSFMQ
-167 GWSDADVDKLQP
+167 GWTDEDVDKLEP
-179 NSDWIRGQG
+179 RKDWL
-188 IKKEDIGRMK
+188 KKNGLQNENIGRLK
-198 RHIKEIRRKVLAD
+198 AAIKDIRRKVKAD
-211 KTNNIP
+211 DTKNTP
-217 KIWVK
+217 SIWVK
-222 PEKAKDGDIIAFDG
+222 NDKAKNGEIINFEG
-236 NKVSPEDI
+236 NRVSPADI

-272 EDGTVLATASGGK
+272 DDGTVLATASGGK

-290 LIAGDKFKVVFP
+290 LIAGDKFKIVFP
-302 AGAPPNTTM
+302 ADAPPNTTM
-311 TYKIHGKPMV
+311 KYKITGKPMV
-321 PVAYMYLFGEYYQ
+321 PVGYYFEVKSGYQ
-334 RIISLI
+334 KVTTLI
-340 QLKFGVDCTGL
+340 QLNYGVDCTGL
-351 VTNGP
+351 VTNGDIP
-356 INTPTPDLNKIK
+356 PVPDTDLNRIK
-368 IKKVDEEG
+368 IKKVDEKG
-376 NPLEGALFKCE
+376 NPLEGAVFKCE
-387 GPGGPYTAETDVNG
+387 GPGGPYTAETDGNG
-401 FAVFDNLVNGKYT
+401 YAVFDKLADGKYT
-414 VTEESAPAGYET
+414 VTETSAPAGYET
-426 SDEVWE
+426 TDEVWN
-432 VTLPDQNNHEKV
+432 VTLPDQDKHEKTIEV
-444 LQIKNKKESPV
+444 KNEKEYS
-455 MYAITVRKKNEDG
+455 ITYEICVRKKNEDG
-468 NRLEGVKFKC
+468 DRLEGVKFKC
-478 WTEDGYYRERDTDKN
+478 WSEDGYYAEIITDRN
-493 GIAHFDKLS
+493 GIAKFDGLP
-502 PDTYYVQEI
+502 PDTFYVQEI
-511 ATIDGYKLDNTVY
+511 ATIDGYKLDDTIH
-524 KVQVPKDGTNAQIVY
+524 KVTVPKEGTNDQIVY
-539 LDVVNKVN
+539 LDVVNEENK
-547 RNEAQIKKVDA
+547 NEAQIKKVDA
-558 DTGEPLAGAKF
+558 DTGMTLPGAKF
-569 RITGPEGFDQELTS
+569 RVTGPDGYDQELTS
-583 GEDGLVHLTDLKP
+583 DENGIVKLTGLKIGD
-596 GEYTVQEIKAPTGYN
+596 YTVQEIKAPEGYN

-616 YYFTIHT
+616 YYFTIHA
-623 DPSKNKFEHVLENIP
+623 DASKNKFEHVLENIP

-667 GYVKTET
+667 GYSRVEV

-882 VLDPSARDFVLEK
+882 VLDPSARDFVLDK

-936 NQLIQTV
+936 NTLIQTV

-973 LNTTPQKINIVQ
+973 LNTTPQKVNIVQ

-1089 ILGKVKIR
+1089 ILGKVKIK

-1120 DVVVDTLVT
+1120 DVVVDTLIT

-1328 VIEVKDLDYGEYYFK
+1328 VIEVKDLEYGEYYFK

-1714 YQNLDQQFEI
+1714 YQNLNQQFEI

-1744 PAPTPMKPLVQTGT
+1744 QAPAAPMKPLVQTGT

>member
-16 VIAIGAIMIAPQK
+16 VIAIGAIVMTPEEI
-29 AEAYTMPSAPYKF
+29 EAATLPTGPFTF
-42 HWYDLQRFLEPP
+42 HWYDVQKFLKPH
-54 GGGRYSTSI
+54 GSGYYNTSI
-63 KWTHFK
+63 KWVGFK
-69 PTESG
+69 ETASG
-74 QKHAAGYCIDPH
+74 QKSAAAYCIDPD
-86 RKQAGSKGQETSAKG
+86 KPQAGASNTKIPAKNPRP
-101 VQILNGKIGKTDGN
+101 LNGGRIGKTTGDVIY
-115 TLAKCLK
+115 KCLK
-122 YGYAYHHYYRPS
+122 YGYAYVHHYKANENPQRGW
-134 DAPKPVPGG
+134 AEK
-143 IRDDVWSERR
+143 R
-153 NFYVTQLAMWSFIQ
+153 NFYVTQLAIWSFMQ
-167 GWSDADVDKLQP
+167 GWTDEDVDKLEP
-179 NSDWIRGQG
+179 RKDWL
-188 IKKEDIGRMK
+188 KKNGLQNENIGRLK
-198 RHIKEIRRKVLAD
+198 AAIKDIRRKVKAD
-211 KTNNIP
+211 DTKNTP
-217 KIWVK
+217 SIWVK
-222 PEKAKDGDIIAFDG
+222 NDKAKNGEIINFEG
-236 NKVSPEDI
+236 NRVSPADI

-272 EDGTVLATASGGK
+272 DDGTVLATASGGK

-290 LIAGDKFKVVFP
+290 LIAGDKFKIVFP
-302 AGAPPNTTM
+302 ADAPPNTTM
-311 TYKIHGKPMV
+311 KYKITGKPMV
-321 PVAYMYLFGEYYQ
+321 PVGYYFEVKSGYQ
-334 RIISLI
+334 KVTTLI
-340 QLKFGVDCTGL
+340 QLNYGVDCTGL
-351 VTNGP
+351 VTNGDIP
-356 INTPTPDLNKIK
+356 PVPDTDLNRIK
-368 IKKVDEEG
+368 IKKVDEKG
-376 NPLEGALFKCE
+376 NPLEGAVFKCE
-387 GPGGPYTAETDVNG
+387 GPGGPYTAETDGNG
-401 FAVFDNLVNGKYT
+401 YAVFDKLADGKYT
-414 VTEESAPAGYET
+414 VTETSAPAGYET
-426 SDEVWE
+426 TDEVWN
-432 VTLPDQNNHEKV
+432 VTLPDQDKHEKTIEV
-444 LQIKNKKESPV
+444 KNEKEYS
-455 MYAITVRKKNEDG
+455 ITYEICVRKKNEDG
-468 NRLEGVKFKC
+468 DRLEGVKFKC
-478 WTEDGYYRERDTDKN
+478 WSEDGYYAEIITDRN
-493 GIAHFDKLS
+493 GIAKFDGLP
-502 PDTYYVQEI
+502 PDTFYVQEI
-511 ATIDGYKLDNTVY
+511 ATIDGYKLDDTIH
-524 KVQVPKDGTNAQIVY
+524 KVTVPKEGTNDQIVY
-539 LDVVNKVN
+539 LDVVNEENK
-547 RNEAQIKKVDA
+547 NEAQIKKVDA
-558 DTGEPLAGAKF
+558 DTGMTLPGAKF
-569 RITGPEGFDQELTS
+569 RVTGPDGYDQELTS
-583 GEDGLVHLTDLKP
+583 DENGIVKLTGLKIGD
-596 GEYTVQEIKAPTGYN
+596 YTVQEIKAPEGYN

-616 YYFTIHT
+616 YYFTIHA
-623 DPSKNKFEHVLENIP
+623 DASKNKFEHVLENIP

-667 GYVKTET
+667 GYSRVEV

-753 QGPGGYD
+753 QGPNGYD

-882 VLDPSARDFVLEK
+882 VLDPSARDFVLDK

-936 NQLIQTV
+936 NTLIQTV

-1089 ILGKVKIR
+1089 ILGKVKIK

-1120 DVVVDTLVT
+1120 DVVIDTLIT

-1328 VIEVKDLDYGEYYFK
+1328 VIEVKDLEYGEYYFK

-1714 YQNLDQQFEI
+1714 YQNLNQQFEI

-1744 PAPTPMKPLVQTGT
+1744 QAPAAPMKPLVQTGT

>member
-16 VIAIGAIMIAPQK
+16 VIAIGAIVMTPEEI
-29 AEAYTMPSAPYKF
+29 EAATLPTGPFTF
-42 HWYDLQRFLEPP
+42 HWYDVQKFLKPH
-54 GGGRYSTSI
+54 GSGYYNTSI
-63 KWTHFK
+63 KWVGFK
-69 PTESG
+69 ETASG
-74 QKHAAGYCIDPH
+74 QKSAAAYCIDPD
-86 RKQAGSKGQETSAKG
+86 KPQAGASNTKIPAKNPRP
-101 VQILNGKIGKTDGN
+101 LNGGRIGKTTGDVIY
-115 TLAKCLK
+115 KCLK
-122 YGYAYHHYYRPS
+122 YGYAYVHHYKANENPQRGW
-134 DAPKPVPGG
+134 AEK
-143 IRDDVWSERR
+143 R
-153 NFYVTQLAMWSFIQ
+153 NFYVTQLAIWSFMQ
-167 GWSDADVDKLQP
+167 GWTDEDVDKLEP
-179 NSDWIRGQG
+179 RKDWL
-188 IKKEDIGRMK
+188 KKNGLQNENIGRLK
-198 RHIKEIRRKVLAD
+198 AAIKDIRRKVKAD
-211 KTNNIP
+211 DTKNTP
-217 KIWVK
+217 SIWVK
-222 PEKAKDGDIIAFDG
+222 NDKAKNGEIINFEG
-236 NKVSPEDI
+236 NRVSPADI

-272 EDGTVLATASGGK
+272 DDGTVLATASGGK

-290 LIAGDKFKVVFP
+290 LIAGDKFKIVFP
-302 AGAPPNTTM
+302 ADAPPNTTM
-311 TYKIHGKPMV
+311 KYKITGKPMV
-321 PVAYMYLFGEYYQ
+321 PVGYYFEVKSGYQ
-334 RIISLI
+334 KVTTLI
-340 QLKFGVDCTGL
+340 QLNYGVDCTGL
-351 VTNGP
+351 VTNGDIP
-356 INTPTPDLNKIK
+356 PVPDTDLNRIK
-368 IKKVDEEG
+368 IKKVDEKG
-376 NPLEGALFKCE
+376 NPLEGAVFKCE
-387 GPGGPYTAETDVNG
+387 GPGGPYTAETDGNG
-401 FAVFDNLVNGKYT
+401 YAVFDKLADGKYT
-414 VTEESAPAGYET
+414 VTETSAPAGYET
-426 SDEVWE
+426 TDEVWN
-432 VTLPDQNNHEKV
+432 VTLPDQDKHEKTIEV
-444 LQIKNKKESPV
+444 KNEKEYS
-455 MYAITVRKKNEDG
+455 ITYEICVRKKNEDG
-468 NRLEGVKFKC
+468 DRLEGVKFKC
-478 WTEDGYYRERDTDKN
+478 WSEDGYYAEIITDRN
-493 GIAHFDKLS
+493 GIAKFDGLP
-502 PDTYYVQEI
+502 PDTFYVQEI
-511 ATIDGYKLDNTVY
+511 ATIDGYKLDDTIH
-524 KVQVPKDGTNAQIVY
+524 KVTVPKEGTNDQIVY
-539 LDVVNKVN
+539 LDVVNEENK
-547 RNEAQIKKVDA
+547 NEAQIKKVDA
-558 DTGEPLAGAKF
+558 DTGMTLPGAKF
-569 RITGPEGFDQELTS
+569 RVTGPDGYDQELTS
-583 GEDGLVHLTDLKP
+583 DENGIVKLTGLKIGD
-596 GEYTVQEIKAPTGYN
+596 YTVQEIKAPEGYN

-616 YYFTIHT
+616 YYFTIHA
-623 DPSKNKFEHVLENIP
+623 DASKNKFEHVLENIP

-667 GYVKTET
+667 GYSRVEV

-882 VLDPSARDFVLEK
+882 VLDPSARDFVLDK

-936 NQLIQTV
+936 NTLIQTV

-1047 PVGTYYIQETRAPEG
+1047 PVGTYYVQETRAPEG

-1089 ILGKVKIR
+1089 ILGKVKIK

-1120 DVVVDTLVT
+1120 DVVVDTLIT

-1328 VIEVKDLDYGEYYFK
+1328 VIEVKDLEYGEYYFK

-1714 YQNLDQQFEI
+1714 YQNLNQQFEI

-1744 PAPTPMKPLVQTGT
+1744 QAPAAPMKPLVQTGT

>member
-16 VIAIGAIMIAPQK
+16 VIAIGAIVMTPEEI
-29 AEAYTMPSAPYKF
+29 EAATLPTGPFTF
-42 HWYDLQRFLEPP
+42 HWYDVQKFLKPH
-54 GGGRYSTSI
+54 GSGYYNTSI
-63 KWTHFK
+63 KWVGFK
-69 PTESG
+69 ETASG
-74 QKHAAGYCIDPH
+74 QKSSAAYCIDPD
-86 RKQAGSKGQETSAKG
+86 KPQAGASNTKIPAKNPRP
-101 VQILNGKIGKTDGN
+101 LNGGRIGKTTGDVIY
-115 TLAKCLK
+115 KCLK
-122 YGYAYHHYYRPS
+122 YGYAYVHHYKANENPQRGW
-134 DAPKPVPGG
+134 AEK
-143 IRDDVWSERR
+143 R
-153 NFYVTQLAMWSFIQ
+153 NFYVTQLAIWSFMQ
-167 GWSDADVDKLQP
+167 GWTDEDVDKLEP
-179 NSDWIRGQG
+179 RKDWL
-188 IKKEDIGRMK
+188 KKNGLQNENIGRLK
-198 RHIKEIRRKVLAD
+198 AAIKDIRRKVKAD
-211 KTNNIP
+211 DTKNTP
-217 KIWVK
+217 SIWVK
-222 PEKAKDGDIIAFDG
+222 NDKAKNGEIINFEG
-236 NKVSPEDI
+236 NRVSPADI

-272 EDGTVLATASGGK
+272 DDGTVLATASGGK

-290 LIAGDKFKVVFP
+290 LIAGDKFKIVFP
-302 AGAPPNTTM
+302 ADAPPNTTM
-311 TYKIHGKPMV
+311 KYKITGKPMV
-321 PVAYMYLFGEYYQ
+321 PVGYYFEVKSGYQ
-334 RIISLI
+334 KVTTLI
-340 QLKFGVDCTGL
+340 QLNYGVDCTGL
-351 VTNGP
+351 VTNGDIP
-356 INTPTPDLNKIK
+356 PVPDTDLNRIK
-368 IKKVDEEG
+368 IKKVDEKG
-376 NPLEGALFKCE
+376 NPLEGAVFKCE
-387 GPGGPYTAETDVNG
+387 GPGGPYTAETDGNG
-401 FAVFDNLVNGKYT
+401 YAVFDKLADGKYT
-414 VTEESAPAGYET
+414 VTETSAPAGYET
-426 SDEVWE
+426 TDEVWN
-432 VTLPDQNNHEKV
+432 VTLPDQDKHEKTIEV
-444 LQIKNKKESPV
+444 KNEKEYS
-455 MYAITVRKKNEDG
+455 ITYEICVRKKNEDG
-468 NRLEGVKFKC
+468 DRLEGVKFKC
-478 WTEDGYYRERDTDKN
+478 WSEDGYYAEIITDRN
-493 GIAHFDKLS
+493 GIAKFDGLP
-502 PDTYYVQEI
+502 PDTFYVQEI
-511 ATIDGYKLDNTVY
+511 ATIDGYKLDDTIH
-524 KVQVPKDGTNAQIVY
+524 KVTVPKEGTNDQIVY
-539 LDVVNKVN
+539 LDVVNEENK
-547 RNEAQIKKVDA
+547 NEAQIKKVDA
-558 DTGEPLAGAKF
+558 DTGMTLPGAKF
-569 RITGPEGFDQELTS
+569 RVTGPDGYDQELTS
-583 GEDGLVHLTDLKP
+583 DENGIVKLTGLKIGD
-596 GEYTVQEIKAPTGYN
+596 YTVQEIKAPEGYN

-616 YYFTIHT
+616 YYFTIHA
-623 DPSKNKFEHVLENIP
+623 DASKNKFEHVLENIP

-667 GYVKTET
+667 GYSRVEV

-753 QGPGGYD
+753 QGPNGYD

-882 VLDPSARDFVLEK
+882 VLDPSARDFVLDK

-936 NQLIQTV
+936 NTLIQTV

-1089 ILGKVKIR
+1089 ILGKVKIK

-1120 DVVVDTLVT
+1120 DVVVDTLIT

-1297 EDTGKPMPNITFEL
+1297 EDTVKPMPNITFEL

-1328 VIEVKDLDYGEYYFK
+1328 VIEVKDLEYGEYYFK

-1714 YQNLDQQFEI
+1714 YQNLNQQFEI

-1744 PAPTPMKPLVQTGT
+1744 QAPAAPMKPLVQTGT

>member
-16 VIAIGAIMIAPQK
+16 VIAIGAIVMTPEEI
-29 AEAYTMPSAPYKF
+29 EAATLPTGPFTF
-42 HWYDLQRFLEPP
+42 HWYDVQKFLKPH
-54 GGGRYSTSI
+54 GSGYYNTSI
-63 KWTHFK
+63 KWVGFK
-69 PTESG
+69 ETASG
-74 QKHAAGYCIDPH
+74 QKSSAAYCIDPD
-86 RKQAGSKGQETSAKG
+86 KPQAGASNTKIPAKNPRP
-101 VQILNGKIGKTDGN
+101 LNGGRIGKTTGDVIY
-115 TLAKCLK
+115 KCLK
-122 YGYAYHHYYRPS
+122 YGYAYVHHYKANENPQRGW
-134 DAPKPVPGG
+134 AEK
-143 IRDDVWSERR
+143 R
-153 NFYVTQLAMWSFIQ
+153 NFYVTQLAIWSFMQ
-167 GWSDADVDKLQP
+167 GWTDEDVDKLEP
-179 NSDWIRGQG
+179 RKDWL
-188 IKKEDIGRMK
+188 KKNGLQNENIGRLK
-198 RHIKEIRRKVLAD
+198 AAIKDIRRKVKAD
-211 KTNNIP
+211 DTKNTP
-217 KIWVK
+217 SIWVK
-222 PEKAKDGDIIAFDG
+222 NDKAKNGEIINFEG
-236 NKVSPEDI
+236 NRVSPADI

-272 EDGTVLATASGGK
+272 DDGTVLATASGGK

-290 LIAGDKFKVVFP
+290 LIAGDKFKIVFP
-302 AGAPPNTTM
+302 ADAPPNTTM
-311 TYKIHGKPMV
+311 KYKITGKPMV
-321 PVAYMYLFGEYYQ
+321 PVGYYFEVKSGYQ
-334 RIISLI
+334 KVTTLI
-340 QLKFGVDCTGL
+340 QLNYGVDCTGL
-351 VTNGP
+351 VTNGDIP
-356 INTPTPDLNKIK
+356 PVPDTDLNRIK
-368 IKKVDEEG
+368 IKKVDEKG
-376 NPLEGALFKCE
+376 NPLEGAVFKCE
-387 GPGGPYTAETDVNG
+387 GPGGPYTAETDGNG
-401 FAVFDNLVNGKYT
+401 YAVFDKLADGKYT
-414 VTEESAPAGYET
+414 VTETSAPAGYET
-426 SDEVWE
+426 TDEVWN
-432 VTLPDQNNHEKV
+432 VTLPDQDKHEKTIEV
-444 LQIKNKKESPV
+444 KNEKEYS
-455 MYAITVRKKNEDG
+455 ITYEICVRKKNEDG
-468 NRLEGVKFKC
+468 DRLEGVKFKC
-478 WTEDGYYRERDTDKN
+478 WSEDGYYAEIITDRN
-493 GIAHFDKLS
+493 GIAKFDGLP
-502 PDTYYVQEI
+502 PDTFYVQEI
-511 ATIDGYKLDNTVY
+511 ATIDGYKLDDTIH
-524 KVQVPKDGTNAQIVY
+524 KVTVPKEGTNDQIVY
-539 LDVVNKVN
+539 LDVVNEENK
-547 RNEAQIKKVDA
+547 NEAQIKKVDA
-558 DTGEPLAGAKF
+558 DTGMTLPGAKF
-569 RITGPEGFDQELTS
+569 RVTGPDGYDQELTS
-583 GEDGLVHLTDLKP
+583 DENGIVKLTGLKIGD
-596 GEYTVQEIKAPTGYN
+596 YTVQEIKAPEGYN

-616 YYFTIHT
+616 YYFTIHA
-623 DPSKNKFEHVLENIP
+623 DASKNKFEHVLENIP

-667 GYVKTET
+667 GYSRVEV

-753 QGPGGYD
+753 QGPNGYD

-882 VLDPSARDFVLEK
+882 VLDPSARDFVLDK

-936 NQLIQTV
+936 NTLIQTV

-1089 ILGKVKIR
+1089 ILGKVKIK

-1120 DVVVDTLVT
+1120 DVVIDTLIT

-1328 VIEVKDLDYGEYYFK
+1328 VIEVKDLEYGEYYFK

-1714 YQNLDQQFEI
+1714 YQNLNQQFEI

-1744 PAPTPMKPLVQTGT
+1744 QAPAAPMKPLVQTGT

>member
-16 VIAIGAIMIAPQK
+16 VIAIGAIVMTPEEI
-29 AEAYTMPSAPYKF
+29 EAATLPTGPFTF
-42 HWYDLQRFLEPP
+42 HWYDVQKFLKPH
-54 GGGRYSTSI
+54 GSGYYNTSI
-63 KWTHFK
+63 KWVGFK
-69 PTESG
+69 ETASG
-74 QKHAAGYCIDPH
+74 QKSSAAYCIDPD
-86 RKQAGSKGQETSAKG
+86 KPQAGASNTKIPAKNPRP
-101 VQILNGKIGKTDGN
+101 LNGGRIGKTTGDVIY
-115 TLAKCLK
+115 KCLK
-122 YGYAYHHYYRPS
+122 YGYAYVHHYKANENPQRGW
-134 DAPKPVPGG
+134 AEK
-143 IRDDVWSERR
+143 R
-153 NFYVTQLAMWSFIQ
+153 NFYVTQLAIWSFMQ
-167 GWSDADVDKLQP
+167 GWTDEDVDKLEP
-179 NSDWIRGQG
+179 RKDWL
-188 IKKEDIGRMK
+188 KKNGLQNENIGRLK
-198 RHIKEIRRKVLAD
+198 AAIKDIRRKVKAD
-211 KTNNIP
+211 DTKNTP
-217 KIWVK
+217 SIWVK
-222 PEKAKDGDIIAFDG
+222 NDKAKNGEIINFEG
-236 NKVSPEDI
+236 NRVSPADI

-272 EDGTVLATASGGK
+272 DDGTVLATASGGK

-290 LIAGDKFKVVFP
+290 LIAGDKFKIVFP
-302 AGAPPNTTM
+302 ADAPPNTTM
-311 TYKIHGKPMV
+311 KYKITGKPMV
-321 PVAYMYLFGEYYQ
+321 PVGYYFEVKSGYQ
-334 RIISLI
+334 KVTTLI
-340 QLKFGVDCTGL
+340 QLNYGVDCTGL
-351 VTNGP
+351 VTNGDIP
-356 INTPTPDLNKIK
+356 PVPDTDLNRIK
-368 IKKVDEEG
+368 IKKVDEKG
-376 NPLEGALFKCE
+376 NPLEGAVFKCE
-387 GPGGPYTAETDVNG
+387 GPGGPYTAETDGNG
-401 FAVFDNLVNGKYT
+401 YAVFDKLADGKYT
-414 VTEESAPAGYET
+414 VTETSAPAGYET
-426 SDEVWE
+426 TDEVWN
-432 VTLPDQNNHEKV
+432 VTLPDQDKHEKTIEV
-444 LQIKNKKESPV
+444 KNEKEYS
-455 MYAITVRKKNEDG
+455 ITYEICVRKKNEDG
-468 NRLEGVKFKC
+468 DRLEGVKFKC
-478 WTEDGYYRERDTDKN
+478 WSEDGYYAEIITDRN
-493 GIAHFDKLS
+493 GIAKFDGLP
-502 PDTYYVQEI
+502 PDTFYVQEI
-511 ATIDGYKLDNTVY
+511 ATIDGYKLDDTIH
-524 KVQVPKDGTNAQIVY
+524 KVTVPKEGTNDQIVY
-539 LDVVNKVN
+539 LDVVNEENK
-547 RNEAQIKKVDA
+547 NEAQIKKVDA
-558 DTGEPLAGAKF
+558 DTGMTLPGAKF
-569 RITGPEGFDQELTS
+569 RVTGPDGYDQELTS
-583 GEDGLVHLTDLKP
+583 DENGIVKLTGLKIGD
-596 GEYTVQEIKAPTGYN
+596 YTVQEIKAPEGYN

-616 YYFTIHT
+616 YYFTIHA
-623 DPSKNKFEHVLENIP
+623 DASKNKFEHVLENIP

-667 GYVKTET
+667 GYSRVEV

-753 QGPGGYD
+753 QGPNGYD

-882 VLDPSARDFVLEK
+882 VLDPSARDFVLDK

-936 NQLIQTV
+936 NTLIQTV

-1047 PVGTYYIQETRAPEG
+1047 PVGTYYVQETRAPEG

-1089 ILGKVKIR
+1089 ILGKVKIK

-1714 YQNLDQQFEI
+1714 YQNLNQQFEI

-1744 PAPTPMKPLVQTGT
+1744 QAPAAPMKPLVQTGT

>member
-16 VIAIGAIMIAPQK
+16 VIAIGAIVMTPEEI
-29 AEAYTMPSAPYKF
+29 EAATLPTGPFTF
-42 HWYDLQRFLEPP
+42 HWYDVQKFLKPH
-54 GGGRYSTSI
+54 GSGYYNTSI
-63 KWTHFK
+63 KWVGFK
-69 PTESG
+69 ETASG
-74 QKHAAGYCIDPH
+74 QKSAAAYCIDPD
-86 RKQAGSKGQETSAKG
+86 KPQAGASNTKIPAKNPRP
-101 VQILNGKIGKTDGN
+101 LNGGRIGKTTGDVIY
-115 TLAKCLK
+115 KCLK
-122 YGYAYHHYYRPS
+122 YGYAYVHHYKANENPQRGW
-134 DAPKPVPGG
+134 AEK
-143 IRDDVWSERR
+143 R
-153 NFYVTQLAMWSFIQ
+153 NFYVTQLAIWSFMQ
-167 GWSDADVDKLQP
+167 GWTDEDVDKLEP
-179 NSDWIRGQG
+179 RKDWL
-188 IKKEDIGRMK
+188 KKNGLQNENIGRLK
-198 RHIKEIRRKVLAD
+198 AAIKDIRRKVKAD
-211 KTNNIP
+211 DTKNTP
-217 KIWVK
+217 SIWVK
-222 PEKAKDGDIIAFDG
+222 NDKAKNGEIINFEG
-236 NKVSPEDI
+236 NRVSPADI

-272 EDGTVLATASGGK
+272 DDGTVLATASGGK

-290 LIAGDKFKVVFP
+290 LIAGDKFKIVFP
-302 AGAPPNTTM
+302 ADAPPNTTM
-311 TYKIHGKPMV
+311 KYKITGKPMV
-321 PVAYMYLFGEYYQ
+321 PVGYYFEVKSGYQ
-334 RIISLI
+334 KVTTLI
-340 QLKFGVDCTGL
+340 QLNYGVDCTGL
-351 VTNGP
+351 VTNGDIP
-356 INTPTPDLNKIK
+356 PVPDTDLNRIK
-368 IKKVDEEG
+368 IKKVDEKG
-376 NPLEGALFKCE
+376 NPLEGAVFKCE
-387 GPGGPYTAETDVNG
+387 GPGGPYTAETDGNG
-401 FAVFDNLVNGKYT
+401 YAVFDKLADGKYT
-414 VTEESAPAGYET
+414 VTETSAPAGYET
-426 SDEVWE
+426 TDEVWN
-432 VTLPDQNNHEKV
+432 VTLPDQDKHEKTIEV
-444 LQIKNKKESPV
+444 KNEKEYS
-455 MYAITVRKKNEDG
+455 ITYEICVRKKNEDG
-468 NRLEGVKFKC
+468 DRLEGVKFKC
-478 WTEDGYYRERDTDKN
+478 WSEDGYYAEIITDRN
-493 GIAHFDKLS
+493 GIAKFDGLP
-502 PDTYYVQEI
+502 PDTFYVQEI
-511 ATIDGYKLDNTVY
+511 ATIDGYKLDDTIH
-524 KVQVPKDGTNAQIVY
+524 KVTVPKEGTNDQIVY
-539 LDVVNKVN
+539 LDVVNEENK
-547 RNEAQIKKVDA
+547 NEAQIKKVDA
-558 DTGEPLAGAKF
+558 DTGMTLPGAKF
-569 RITGPEGFDQELTS
+569 RVTGPDGYDQELTS
-583 GEDGLVHLTDLKP
+583 DENGIVKLTGLKIGD
-596 GEYTVQEIKAPTGYN
+596 YTVQEIKAPEGYN

-616 YYFTIHT
+616 YYFTIHA
-623 DPSKNKFEHVLENIP
+623 DASKNKFEHVLENIP

-667 GYVKTET
+667 GYSRVEV

-753 QGPGGYD
+753 QGPNGYD

-882 VLDPSARDFVLEK
+882 VLDPSARDFVLDK

-936 NQLIQTV
+936 NTLIQTV

-1047 PVGTYYIQETRAPEG
+1047 PVGTYYVQETRAPEG

-1089 ILGKVKIR
+1089 ILGKVKIK

-1120 DVVVDTLVT
+1120 DVVVDTLIT

-1328 VIEVKDLDYGEYYFK
+1328 VIEVKDLEYGEYYFK

-1714 YQNLDQQFEI
+1714 YQNLNQQFEI

-1744 PAPTPMKPLVQTGT
+1744 QAPAAPMKPLVQTGT

>member
-16 VIAIGAIMIAPQK
+16 VIAIGAIVMTPEEI
-29 AEAYTMPSAPYKF
+29 EAATLPTGPFTF
-42 HWYDLQRFLEPP
+42 HWYDVQKFLKPH
-54 GGGRYSTSI
+54 GSGYYNTSI
-63 KWTHFK
+63 KWVGFK
-69 PTESG
+69 ETASG
-74 QKHAAGYCIDPH
+74 QKSAAAYCIDPD
-86 RKQAGSKGQETSAKG
+86 KPQAGASNTKIPAKNPRP
-101 VQILNGKIGKTDGN
+101 LNGGRIGKTTGDVIY
-115 TLAKCLK
+115 KCLK
-122 YGYAYHHYYRPS
+122 YGYAYVHHYKANENPQRGW
-134 DAPKPVPGG
+134 AEK
-143 IRDDVWSERR
+143 R
-153 NFYVTQLAMWSFIQ
+153 NFYVTQLAIWSFMQ
-167 GWSDADVDKLQP
+167 GWTDEDVDKLEP
-179 NSDWIRGQG
+179 RKDWL
-188 IKKEDIGRMK
+188 KKNGLQNENIGRLK
-198 RHIKEIRRKVLAD
+198 AAIKDIRRKVKAD
-211 KTNNIP
+211 DTKNTP
-217 KIWVK
+217 SIWVK
-222 PEKAKDGDIIAFDG
+222 NDKAKNGEIINFEG
-236 NKVSPEDI
+236 NRVSPADI

-272 EDGTVLATASGGK
+272 DDGTVLATASGGK

-290 LIAGDKFKVVFP
+290 LIAGDKFKIVFP
-302 AGAPPNTTM
+302 ADAPPNTTM
-311 TYKIHGKPMV
+311 KYKITGKPMV
-321 PVAYMYLFGEYYQ
+321 PVGYYFEVKSGYQ
-334 RIISLI
+334 KVTTLI
-340 QLKFGVDCTGL
+340 QLNYGVDCTGL
-351 VTNGP
+351 VTNGDIP
-356 INTPTPDLNKIK
+356 PVPDTDLNRIK
-368 IKKVDEEG
+368 IKKVDEKG
-376 NPLEGALFKCE
+376 NPLEGAVFKCE
-387 GPGGPYTAETDVNG
+387 GPGGPYTAETDGNG
-401 FAVFDNLVNGKYT
+401 YAVFDKLADGKYT
-414 VTEESAPAGYET
+414 VTETSAPAGYET
-426 SDEVWE
+426 TDEVWN
-432 VTLPDQNNHEKV
+432 VTLPDQDKHEKTIEV
-444 LQIKNKKESPV
+444 KNEKEYS
-455 MYAITVRKKNEDG
+455 ITYEICVRKKNEDG
-468 NRLEGVKFKC
+468 DRLEGVKFKC
-478 WTEDGYYRERDTDKN
+478 WSEDGYYAEIITDRN
-493 GIAHFDKLS
+493 GIAKFDGLP
-502 PDTYYVQEI
+502 PDTFYVQEI
-511 ATIDGYKLDNTVY
+511 ATIDGYKLDDTIH
-524 KVQVPKDGTNAQIVY
+524 KVTVPKEGTNDQIVY
-539 LDVVNKVN
+539 LDVVNEENK
-547 RNEAQIKKVDA
+547 NEAQIKKVDA
-558 DTGEPLAGAKF
+558 DTGMTLPGAKF
-569 RITGPEGFDQELTS
+569 RVTGPDGYDQELTS
-583 GEDGLVHLTDLKP
+583 DENGIVKLTGLKIGD
-596 GEYTVQEIKAPTGYN
+596 YTVQEIKAPEGYN

-616 YYFTIHT
+616 YYFTIHA
-623 DPSKNKFEHVLENIP
+623 DASKNKFEHVLENIP

-667 GYVKTET
+667 GYSRVEV

-882 VLDPSARDFVLEK
+882 VLDPSARDFVLDK

-936 NQLIQTV
+936 NTLIQTV

-973 LNTTPQKINIVQ
+973 LNTTPQKVNIVQ

-1089 ILGKVKIR
+1089 ILGKVKIK

-1120 DVVVDTLVT
+1120 DVVVDTLIT

-1328 VIEVKDLDYGEYYFK
+1328 VIEVKDLEYGEYYFK

-1714 YQNLDQQFEI
+1714 YQNLNQQFEI

-1744 PAPTPMKPLVQTGT
+1744 QAPAAPMKPLVQTGT

>member
-16 VIAIGAIMIAPQK
+16 VIAIGAIVMTPEEI
-29 AEAYTMPSAPYKF
+29 EAATLPTGPFTF
-42 HWYDLQRFLEPP
+42 HWYDVQKFLKPH
-54 GGGRYSTSI
+54 GSGYYNTSI
-63 KWTHFK
+63 KWVGFK
-69 PTESG
+69 ETASG
-74 QKHAAGYCIDPH
+74 QKSSAAYCIDPD
-86 RKQAGSKGQETSAKG
+86 KPQAGASNTKIPAKNPRP
-101 VQILNGKIGKTDGN
+101 LNGGRIGKTTGDVIY
-115 TLAKCLK
+115 KCLK
-122 YGYAYHHYYRPS
+122 YGYAYVHHYKANENPQRGW
-134 DAPKPVPGG
+134 AEK
-143 IRDDVWSERR
+143 R
-153 NFYVTQLAMWSFIQ
+153 NFYVTQLAIWSFMQ
-167 GWSDADVDKLQP
+167 GWTDEDVDKLEP
-179 NSDWIRGQG
+179 RKDWL
-188 IKKEDIGRMK
+188 KKNGLQNENIGRLK
-198 RHIKEIRRKVLAD
+198 AAIKDIRRKVKAD
-211 KTNNIP
+211 DTKNTP
-217 KIWVK
+217 SIWVK
-222 PEKAKDGDIIAFDG
+222 NDKAKNGEIINFEG
-236 NKVSPEDI
+236 NRVSPADI

-272 EDGTVLATASGGK
+272 DDGTVLATASGGK

-290 LIAGDKFKVVFP
+290 LIAGDKFKIVFP
-302 AGAPPNTTM
+302 ADAPPNTTM
-311 TYKIHGKPMV
+311 KYKITGKPMV
-321 PVAYMYLFGEYYQ
+321 PVGYYFEVKSGYQ
-334 RIISLI
+334 KVTTLI
-340 QLKFGVDCTGL
+340 QLNYGVDCTGL
-351 VTNGP
+351 VTNGDIP
-356 INTPTPDLNKIK
+356 PVPDTDLNRIK
-368 IKKVDEEG
+368 IKKVDEKG
-376 NPLEGALFKCE
+376 NPLEGAVFKCE
-387 GPGGPYTAETDVNG
+387 GPGGPYTAETDGNG
-401 FAVFDNLVNGKYT
+401 YAVFDKLADGKYT
-414 VTEESAPAGYET
+414 VTETSAPAGYET
-426 SDEVWE
+426 TDEVWN
-432 VTLPDQNNHEKV
+432 VTLPDQDKHEKTIEV
-444 LQIKNKKESPV
+444 KNEKEYS
-455 MYAITVRKKNEDG
+455 ITYEICVRKKNEDG
-468 NRLEGVKFKC
+468 DRLEGVKFKC
-478 WTEDGYYRERDTDKN
+478 WSEDGYYAEIITDRN
-493 GIAHFDKLS
+493 GIAKFDGLP
-502 PDTYYVQEI
+502 PDTFYVQEI
-511 ATIDGYKLDNTVY
+511 ATIDGYKLDDTIH
-524 KVQVPKDGTNAQIVY
+524 KVTVPKEGTNDQIVY
-539 LDVVNKVN
+539 LDVVNEENK
-547 RNEAQIKKVDA
+547 NEAQIKKVDA
-558 DTGEPLAGAKF
+558 DTGMTLPGAKF
-569 RITGPEGFDQELTS
+569 RVTGPDGYDQELTS
-583 GEDGLVHLTDLKP
+583 DENGIVKLTGLKIGD
-596 GEYTVQEIKAPTGYN
+596 YTVQEIKAPEGYN

-616 YYFTIHT
+616 YYFTIHA
-623 DPSKNKFEHVLENIP
+623 DASKNKFEHVLENTP

-667 GYVKTET
+667 GYSRVEV

-753 QGPGGYD
+753 QGPNGYD

-882 VLDPSARDFVLEK
+882 VLDPSARDFVLDK

-936 NQLIQTV
+936 NTLIQTV

-973 LNTTPQKINIVQ
+973 LNTTPQKVNIVQ

-1089 ILGKVKIR
+1089 ILGKVKIK

-1328 VIEVKDLDYGEYYFK
+1328 VIEVKDLEYGEYYFK

-1714 YQNLDQQFEI
+1714 YQNLNQQFEI

-1744 PAPTPMKPLVQTGT
+1744 QAPAAPMKPLVQTGT

>member
-16 VIAIGAIMIAPQK
+16 VIAIGAIVMTPEEI
-29 AEAYTMPSAPYKF
+29 EAATLPTGPFTF
-42 HWYDLQRFLEPP
+42 HWYDVQKFLKPH
-54 GGGRYSTSI
+54 GSGYYNTSI
-63 KWTHFK
+63 KWVGFK
-69 PTESG
+69 ETASG
-74 QKHAAGYCIDPH
+74 QKSSAAYCIDPD
-86 RKQAGSKGQETSAKG
+86 KPQAGASNTKIPAKNPRP
-101 VQILNGKIGKTDGN
+101 LNGGRIGKTTGDVIY
-115 TLAKCLK
+115 KCLK
-122 YGYAYHHYYRPS
+122 YGYAYVHHYKANENPQRGW
-134 DAPKPVPGG
+134 AEK
-143 IRDDVWSERR
+143 R
-153 NFYVTQLAMWSFIQ
+153 NFYVTQLAIWSFMQ
-167 GWSDADVDKLQP
+167 GWTDEDVDKLEP
-179 NSDWIRGQG
+179 RKDWL
-188 IKKEDIGRMK
+188 KKNGLQNENIGRLK
-198 RHIKEIRRKVLAD
+198 AAIKDIRRKVKAD
-211 KTNNIP
+211 DTKNTP
-217 KIWVK
+217 SIWVK
-222 PEKAKDGDIIAFDG
+222 NDKAKNGEIINFEG
-236 NKVSPEDI
+236 NRVSPADI

-272 EDGTVLATASGGK
+272 DDGTVLATASGGK

-290 LIAGDKFKVVFP
+290 LIAGDKFKIVFP
-302 AGAPPNTTM
+302 ADAPPNTTM
-311 TYKIHGKPMV
+311 KYKITGKPMV
-321 PVAYMYLFGEYYQ
+321 PVGYYFEVKSGYQ
-334 RIISLI
+334 KVTTLI
-340 QLKFGVDCTGL
+340 QLNYGVDCTGL
-351 VTNGP
+351 VTNGD
-356 INTPTPDLNKIK
+356 ITPVPDTDLNRIK
-368 IKKVDEEG
+368 IKKVDEKG
-376 NPLEGALFKCE
+376 NPLEGAVFKCE
-387 GPGGPYTAETDVNG
+387 GPGGPYTAETDGNG
-401 FAVFDNLVNGKYT
+401 YAVFDKLADGKYT
-414 VTEESAPAGYET
+414 VTETSAPAGYET
-426 SDEVWE
+426 TDEVWN
-432 VTLPDQNNHEKV
+432 VTLPDQDKHEKTIEV
-444 LQIKNKKESPV
+444 KNEKEYS
-455 MYAITVRKKNEDG
+455 ITYEICVRKKNEDG
-468 NRLEGVKFKC
+468 DRLEGVKFKC
-478 WTEDGYYRERDTDKN
+478 WSEDGYYAEIITDRN
-493 GIAHFDKLS
+493 GIAKFDGLP
-502 PDTYYVQEI
+502 PDTFYVQEI
-511 ATIDGYKLDNTVY
+511 ATIDGYKLDDTIH
-524 KVQVPKDGTNAQIVY
+524 KVTVPKEGTNDQIVY
-539 LDVVNKVN
+539 LDVVNEENK
-547 RNEAQIKKVDA
+547 NEAQIKKVDA
-558 DTGEPLAGAKF
+558 DTGMTLPGAKF
-569 RITGPEGFDQELTS
+569 RVTGPDGYDQELTS
-583 GEDGLVHLTDLKP
+583 DENGIVKLTGLKIGD
-596 GEYTVQEIKAPTGYN
+596 YTVQEIKAPEGYN

-616 YYFTIHT
+616 YYFTIHA
-623 DPSKNKFEHVLENIP
+623 DASKNKFEHVLENIP

-667 GYVKTET
+667 GYSRVEV

-692 ITEIESPEGYQMLE
+692 ITEIASPEGYQMLE

-753 QGPGGYD
+753 QGPNGYD

-882 VLDPSARDFVLEK
+882 VLDPSARDFVLDK

-921 TKQPLKGATFEIKKG
+921 TKQPLKGATFEIKKD
-936 NQLIQTV
+936 NTLIQTV

-973 LNTTPQKINIVQ
+973 LNTTPQKVNIVQ

-1089 ILGKVKIR
+1089 ILGKVKIK

-1120 DVVVDTLVT
+1120 DVVVDTLIT

-1208 KNGEIMNFKVGTQVI
+1208 KNGEIMNFKVGTHVI

-1328 VIEVKDLDYGEYYFK
+1328 VIEVKDLEYGEYYFK

-1714 YQNLDQQFEI
+1714 YQNLNQQFEI

-1744 PAPTPMKPLVQTGT
+1744 QAPAAPMKPLVQTGT

>member
-16 VIAIGAIMIAPQK
+16 VIAIGAIVMTPEEI
-29 AEAYTMPSAPYKF
+29 EAATLPTGPFTF
-42 HWYDLQRFLEPP
+42 HWYDVQKFLKPH
-54 GGGRYSTSI
+54 GSGYYNTSI
-63 KWTHFK
+63 KWVGFK
-69 PTESG
+69 ETASG
-74 QKHAAGYCIDPH
+74 QKSAAAYCIDPD
-86 RKQAGSKGQETSAKG
+86 KPQAGASNTKIPAKNPRP
-101 VQILNGKIGKTDGN
+101 LNGGRIGKTTGDVIY
-115 TLAKCLK
+115 KCLK
-122 YGYAYHHYYRPS
+122 YGYAYVHHYKANENPQRGW
-134 DAPKPVPGG
+134 AEK
-143 IRDDVWSERR
+143 R
-153 NFYVTQLAMWSFIQ
+153 NFYVTQLAIWSFMQ
-167 GWSDADVDKLQP
+167 GWTDEDVDKLEP
-179 NSDWIRGQG
+179 RKDWL
-188 IKKEDIGRMK
+188 KKNGLQNENIGRLK
-198 RHIKEIRRKVLAD
+198 AAIKDIRRKVKAD
-211 KTNNIP
+211 DTKNTP
-217 KIWVK
+217 SIWVK
-222 PEKAKDGDIIAFDG
+222 NDKAKNGEIINFEG
-236 NKVSPEDI
+236 NRVSPADI

-272 EDGTVLATASGGK
+272 DDGTVLATASGGK

-290 LIAGDKFKVVFP
+290 LIAGDKFKIVFP
-302 AGAPPNTTM
+302 ADAPPNTTM
-311 TYKIHGKPMV
+311 KYKITGKPMV
-321 PVAYMYLFGEYYQ
+321 PVGYYFEVKSGYQ
-334 RIISLI
+334 KVTTLI
-340 QLKFGVDCTGL
+340 QLNYGVDCTGL
-351 VTNGP
+351 VTNGDIP
-356 INTPTPDLNKIK
+356 PVPDTDLNRIK
-368 IKKVDEEG
+368 IKKVDEKG
-376 NPLEGALFKCE
+376 NPLEGAVFKCE
-387 GPGGPYTAETDVNG
+387 GPGGPYTAETDGNG
-401 FAVFDNLVNGKYT
+401 YAVFDKLADGKYT
-414 VTEESAPAGYET
+414 VTETSAPAGYET
-426 SDEVWE
+426 TDEVWN
-432 VTLPDQNNHEKV
+432 VTLPDQDKHEKTIEV
-444 LQIKNKKESPV
+444 KNEKEYS
-455 MYAITVRKKNEDG
+455 ITYEICVRKKNEDG
-468 NRLEGVKFKC
+468 DRLEGVKFKC
-478 WTEDGYYRERDTDKN
+478 WSEDGYYAEIITDRN
-493 GIAHFDKLS
+493 GIAKFDGLP
-502 PDTYYVQEI
+502 PDTFYVQEI
-511 ATIDGYKLDNTVY
+511 ATIDGYKLDDTIH
-524 KVQVPKDGTNAQIVY
+524 KVTVPKEGTNDQIVY
-539 LDVVNKVN
+539 LDVVNEENK
-547 RNEAQIKKVDA
+547 NEAQIKKVDA
-558 DTGEPLAGAKF
+558 DTGMTLPGAKF
-569 RITGPEGFDQELTS
+569 RVTGPDGYDQELTS
-583 GEDGLVHLTDLKP
+583 DENGIVKLTGLKIGD
-596 GEYTVQEIKAPTGYN
+596 YTVQEIKAPEGYN

-616 YYFTIHT
+616 YYFTIHA
-623 DPSKNKFEHVLENIP
+623 DASKNKFEHVLENIP

-667 GYVKTET
+667 GYSRVEV

-753 QGPGGYD
+753 QGPNGYD

-882 VLDPSARDFVLEK
+882 VLDPSARDFVLDK

-936 NQLIQTV
+936 NTLIQTV

-1089 ILGKVKIR
+1089 ILGKVKIK

-1120 DVVVDTLVT
+1120 DVVVDTLIT

-1328 VIEVKDLDYGEYYFK
+1328 VIEVKDLEYGEYYFK

-1557 NEKIKGTMELSKVDI
+1557 NEKIRGTMELSKVDI

-1714 YQNLDQQFEI
+1714 YQNLNQQFEI

-1744 PAPTPMKPLVQTGT
+1744 QAPAAPMKPLVQTGT